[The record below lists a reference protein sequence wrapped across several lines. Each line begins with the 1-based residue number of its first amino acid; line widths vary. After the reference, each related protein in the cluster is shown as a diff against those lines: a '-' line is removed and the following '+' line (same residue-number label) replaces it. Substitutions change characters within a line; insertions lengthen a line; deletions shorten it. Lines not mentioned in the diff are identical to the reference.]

1 MKKILTLM
9 AAMSAVAGPAMA
21 ADYVWN
27 VDATGN
33 ITAEEKGDIAF
44 ANNKFTFTVNSDEKV
59 WVKGSNVTVSFGGK
73 KLTGTEVTFD
83 MEGAG
88 LLYTPGA
95 TGQVTVTLGAN
106 STIEKIKVVGES
118 SMEIED
124 LFEAVKAE
132 VQKANQETA
141 VWAPEDEDKASEYEL
156 KTFFTAVRAQIN
168 QQGAIN
174 QQVRALLENYQ
185 ANNSVDEHAEE
196 LKKRLNDAIENIK
209 TYVVLAKEDKKTY
222 DRIIGDDA
230 KALKEQLEKGTSTPK
245 NEEVDNNSEEYI
257 KDWKKSSEESSDLDK
272 PATFDKWKT
281 AWAEEAWNSFYT
293 DIEAIKNEALA
304 ELGKFANV
312 KLPDVGSGSFQT
324 GFTEADFK
332 AKYATLQTEAK
343 NVVNRAIFERDYAD
357 KIKAA
362 MEDIQAINEVVK
374 AGTPFSV
381 QTPSFSRLTDQVT
394 QLDRLLAQPT
404 DAHRSLTKEDLYG
417 LDPEGLNFKGSYD
430 DCANEIAYFKAALVK
445 QAKDALE
452 ARIEPTQKSLNETS
466 YKISAKYVNEKET
479 QKKFELEFAKIQK
492 QLDDLKTKVA
502 ALADFKDIVNT
513 YNTYNGDF
521 DTINKD
527 IDSKWQETLSEQKQ
541 EVLSNNH
548 NEAVTLLGK
557 VEKVREDY
565 NTNVL
570 RIKKWVKA
578 TWTDNDT
585 KVKLNANLKELFSV
599 AGGVD
604 KMKEDIVAD
613 TLRYTKLINETPD
626 VEFNANDNQYR
637 LLSGE
642 VGEFTKNLETVE
654 KAIMAQ
660 IEGAV
665 FTANLRAA
673 NYLNDDP
680 KSIADSYVKNAQD
693 ARKYA
698 NLWPGNEHE
707 LMSDHAVTLFQK
719 EFGKIAHK
727 DANKQGAGYLDEAQK
742 IIDDGH
748 VTEEAKVDIDKQK
761 LADKVAD
768 VEAIFAKV
776 KPAVDSLN
784 LVKKDY
790 KELYGVIYAQKIE
803 WNVVK
808 AKAATYQAAI
818 DAAAKEY
825 NTEGL
830 DVTARL
836 KELNKL
842 FDGVKDEDGCTEDG
856 AYITLEK
863 DTNPVNASNAELKA
877 YINKKIEDFKAGLN
891 EICHYPEIL
900 KNKAVMTT
908 ADADIKAVEAELVN
922 AREAIKA
929 YNETV
934 QAGATQLLNGAESAL
949 KTAKAAIEKA
959 YDDRKLA
966 DNYTEGQNLKQG
978 LTNASQEIKDA
989 LAWAAQTA
997 KDADL
1002 DYNGDGKVDVKDL
1015 LDADAEFQNSGD
1027 GFTFYKFFDAYLESL
1042 SK

>member
-21 ADYVWN
+21 DDYVWN

-33 ITAEEKGDIAF
+33 ITAEVKGDIAF
-44 ANNKFTFTVNSDEKV
+44 ANNKFTFTVNSGEKV
-59 WVKGSNVTVSFGGK
+59 WVKGSNVTVSFGGVN
-73 KLTGTEVTFD
+73 LTGKEVTFD

-95 TGQVTVTLGAN
+95 TSTGQVTVTLGTN

-118 SMEIED
+118 SMKIEG
-124 LFEAVKAE
+124 LFEAVKAQ

-141 VWAPEDEDKASEYEL
+141 VWATESDLEP
-156 KTFFTAVRAQIN
+156 FFTAVRAQIN
-168 QQGAIN
+168 KQGAIN

-185 ANNSVDEHAEE
+185 ANNSVNVHAAE
-196 LKKRLNDAIENIK
+196 LKIRLNAAIHKIK
-209 TYVVLAKEDKKTY
+209 KYVVLAKEDKETY

-230 KALKEQLEKGTSTPK
+230 KGLKELLEKGTSTPK
-245 NEEVDNNSEEYI
+245 NSEVDNNSEEYI
-257 KDWKKSSEESSDLDK
+257 KDWKKSSEKPSDSDK
-272 PATFDKWKT
+272 LATFDKWKT

-293 DIEAIKNEALA
+293 DKELLSIEAIKNEALA

-312 KLPDVGSGSFQT
+312 ELPDVASGSFQT

-332 AKYATLQTEAK
+332 AKYAKLQTEAK

-404 DAHRSLTKEDLYG
+404 DAHRSLTKEV
-417 LDPEGLNFKGSYD
+417 LNGPDFKGSYD
-430 DCANEIAYFKAALVK
+430 ERANEIDDIKAALVK
-445 QAKDALE
+445 QAKDALK

-479 QKKFELEFAKIQK
+479 QEKFELEFAKIQK
-492 QLDDLKTKVA
+492 RLDDLKTKVA

-541 EVLSNNH
+541 EVLRNNH

-570 RIKKWVKA
+570 RINKWVDA

-660 IEGAV
+660 IEWAV

-673 NYLNDDP
+673 NYLNDVP

-693 ARKYA
+693 ASKDK

-719 EFGKIAHK
+719 EFDKIAHK
-727 DANKQGAGYLDEAQK
+727 NADKQGAGYLDEAQK

-748 VTEEAKVDIDKQK
+748 VTDKANVDIDKQK

-784 LVKKDY
+784 EVKVDY
-790 KELYGVIYAQKIE
+790 KKLYGAIYAQKIE

-808 AKAATYQAAI
+808 AETAKYQKAI
-818 DAAAKEY
+818 DDAAKTY
-825 NTEGL
+825 GTTGF

-836 KELNKL
+836 KELNML

-856 AYITLEK
+856 ASTTLEK
-863 DTNPVNASNAELKA
+863 DTNPVNASNAELQA
-877 YINKKIEDFKAGLN
+877 SINKKIEDFKAGLN
-891 EICHYPEIL
+891 EICHYPDIL
-900 KNKAVMTT
+900 KNNAAMTT

-949 KTAKAAIEKA
+949 KTAKAAIEDASNKLT
-959 YDDRKLA
+959 LA

-989 LAWAAQTA
+989 LAWAAQAA
-997 KDADL
+997 KEADL
-1002 DYNGDGKVDVKDL
+1002 DYNGDGKVNVQDL

>member
-44 ANNKFTFTVNSDEKV
+44 ANNKFTFTVNSGEKV
-59 WVKGSNVTVSFGGK
+59 WVKGSNVTVSFGGNN
-73 KLTGTEVTFD
+73 LTGEEVTFD
-83 MEGAG
+83 MEGTG
-88 LLYTPGA
+88 MLYTPGA

-106 STIEKIKVVGES
+106 STIEKIKVVGAY
-118 SMEIED
+118 SMRIEG
-124 LFEAVKAE
+124 LFEDVKAE

-141 VWAPEDEDKASEYEL
+141 AWAAEPELEP
-156 KTFFTAVRAQIN
+156 FFTAVRAKIN
-168 QQGAIN
+168 EQGAIN
-174 QQVRALLENYQ
+174 QEVRALLEKYQ
-185 ANNSVDEHAEE
+185 AANTVDENAAS
-196 LKKRLNDAIENIK
+196 LMSRLNAAIINIK
-209 TYVVLAKEDKKTY
+209 QYVVFAKENKKTY

-230 KALKEQLEKGTSTPK
+230 QALKDQLEKGTSTPLNK
-245 NEEVDNNSEEYI
+245 DVDNDSEVYI
-257 KDWKKSSEESSDLDK
+257 KDWTKGTIPSK
-272 PATFDKWKT
+272 PATSGKWKT
-281 AWAEEAWNSFYT
+281 TWAEEAWNSFYK
-293 DIEAIKNEALA
+293 DIEAIKSEALA
-304 ELGKFANV
+304 ELGKFDKV
-312 KLPDVGSGSFQT
+312 KLPTVASGSFQT

-332 AKYATLQTEAK
+332 AKYATLQTEAT

-362 MEDIQAINEVVK
+362 KEDIQAINEVVK

-381 QTPSFSRLTDQVT
+381 ETPSFSRLTDEVT
-394 QLDRLLAQPT
+394 QLNRFLAQPT
-404 DAHRSLTKEDLYG
+404 DAHRSLTKADLYG
-417 LDPEGLNFKGSYD
+417 LNPNSLNFKGSYD
-430 DCANEIAYFKAALVK
+430 DCAKEIADIKAALVK

-466 YKISAKYVNEKET
+466 YKISAKYVNEPDT
-479 QKKFELEFAKIQK
+479 QKKYELEFAKIQK
-492 QLDDLKTKVA
+492 QLDDLKKKVA
-502 ALADFKDIVNT
+502 GVADFKDIVNT
-513 YNTYNGDF
+513 YNKHNSEF
-521 DTINKD
+521 DNINKD
-527 IDSKWQETLSEQKQ
+527 IDSKWQNTLSAQKK
-541 EVLSNNH
+541 EVLDNNH
-548 NEAVTLLGK
+548 KEAVALLEN
-557 VEKVREDY
+557 VEKVRKAY
-565 NTNVL
+565 NDNVL
-570 RIKKWVKA
+570 RIKKWVDA
-578 TWTDNDT
+578 TWTDEEDT
-585 KVKLNANLKELFSV
+585 DVKLNANLKELFSV

-604 KMKEDIVAD
+604 KMKDDIVAD

-642 VGEFTKNLETVE
+642 VDKFTQNLKTVE
-654 KAIMAQ
+654 TLIMAQ
-660 IEGAV
+660 INEAV

-673 NYLNDDP
+673 NYLNGSP
-680 KSIADSYVKNAQD
+680 KSSAEWYVSHAQE
-693 ARKYA
+693 AGYESA
-698 NLWPGNEHE
+698 NLWPGTKHE
-707 LMSDHAVTLFQK
+707 FMSAEAVAFFQK
-719 EFGKIAHK
+719 EFEKIAHK
-727 DANKQGAGYLDEAQK
+727 DANKQGAGYLDEAQS
-742 IIDDGH
+742 IIDAGH

-761 LADKVAD
+761 LADQVAD

-776 KPAVDSLN
+776 KPAVDALN
-784 LVKKDY
+784 KEKEAY
-790 KELYGVIYAQKIE
+790 KVLYYAIYVQKID

-808 AKAATYQAAI
+808 AEAATYQKAI

-825 NTEGL
+825 NTTGF

-842 FDGVKDEDGCTEDG
+842 FDGTKGVDGCTEDG
-856 AYITLEK
+856 AYTTLEK
-863 DTNPVNASNAELKA
+863 GTNPVNASNAELKA
-877 YINKKIEDFKAGLN
+877 SINKKIEDFKAGLN

-900 KNKAVMTT
+900 KNKAAMTT

-949 KTAKAAIEKA
+949 KTAKAAIEDANNKLT
-959 YDDRKLA
+959 LA

-989 LAWAAQTA
+989 LAWAAQAA

-1002 DYNGDGKVDVKDL
+1002 DYNGDGKVNVQDL
-1015 LDADAEFQNSGD
+1015 VDADADFQKTGD
-1027 GFTFYKFFDAYLESL
+1027 GFTFYKFLDAYLEYL

>member
-44 ANNKFTFTVNSDEKV
+44 ANNKFTFTVNSGEKV
-59 WVKGSNVTVSFGGK
+59 WVKGSNVTVSFGGAN
-73 KLTGTEVTFD
+73 LTGVETTFD
-83 MEGAG
+83 MEGTG
-88 LLYTPGA
+88 MLYTPGA

-106 STIEKIKVVGES
+106 STIEKIKVVGEY
-118 SMEIED
+118 SMRIEG

-141 VWAPEDEDKASEYEL
+141 VWATEPELEP
-156 KTFFTAVRAQIN
+156 FFTAVRAQIN
-168 QQGAIN
+168 KQGAIN
-174 QQVRALLENYQ
+174 QEVRALLEQYQ
-185 ANNSVDEHAEE
+185 AENSVDEHAVA
-196 LKKRLNDAIENIK
+196 LMGRLNAAILNIK
-209 TYVVLAKEDKKTY
+209 KYVVCAKEDKKTY
-222 DRIIGDDA
+222 DRIIGADA
-230 KALKEQLEKGTSTPK
+230 QALKDQLEKGTSTPK
-245 NEEVDNNSEEYI
+245 NKEVDNNSEVYI
-257 KDWKKSSEESSDLDK
+257 KDWTKGTSPNK
-272 PATFDKWKT
+272 PATSGKWKT
-281 AWAEEAWNSFYT
+281 AWAEEAWNSFYK
-293 DIEAIKNEALA
+293 DIEAIKSEALA
-304 ELGKFANV
+304 ELGKFDKAE
-312 KLPDVGSGSFQT
+312 LPAGSGSFQT

-332 AKYATLQTEAK
+332 AKYATLQTEAT

-362 MEDIQAINEVVK
+362 KEDIQAINEVVK

-381 QTPSFSRLTDQVT
+381 ETPSFSRLTDEVT
-394 QLDRLLAQPT
+394 QLNRFLAQPT
-404 DAHRSLTKEDLYG
+404 DAHRSLTKEN
-417 LDPEGLNFKGSYD
+417 LNGPDFKGLYD
-430 DCANEIAYFKAALVK
+430 DCAKEIADIKAALVK

-466 YKISAKYVNEKET
+466 YKISAKYVNEPET
-479 QKKFELEFAKIQK
+479 QKKYELEFAKIQK
-492 QLDDLKTKVA
+492 QLDDLKKNVA
-502 ALADFKDIVNT
+502 GVADFKDIVNT
-513 YNTYNGDF
+513 YNKYNGEF

-527 IDSKWQETLSEQKQ
+527 INSKWQNTLSAQKK
-541 EVLSNNH
+541 EVLDNNH
-548 NEAVTLLGK
+548 KQAVALLEN
-557 VEKVREDY
+557 VEKVRKAY
-565 NTNVL
+565 NDNVL
-570 RIKKWVKA
+570 RIKKWVDA
-578 TWTDNDT
+578 TWTDEEDT
-585 KVKLNANLKELFSV
+585 DVKLNANLKELFSV

-637 LLSGE
+637 LLKGE
-642 VGEFTKNLETVE
+642 AEKFTTNLQTV
-654 KAIMAQ
+654 KTAIMAQ
-660 IEGAV
+660 INEAV

-673 NYLNDDP
+673 NYLNGSP
-680 KSIADSYVKNAQD
+680 MSNAYWYVADAQE
-693 ARKYA
+693 AGHEYA
-698 NLWPGNEHE
+698 NLWPGTKHE
-707 LMSDHAVTLFQK
+707 FMSAEAVALFQK
-719 EFGKIAHK
+719 EFEKIAHK
-727 DANKQGAGYLDEAQK
+727 DANKQGAGYLDEAER
-742 IIDDGH
+742 IIAAGH
-748 VTEEAKVDIDKQK
+748 VTDFAKVDIDKQK
-761 LADKVAD
+761 LADQVAD

-776 KPAVDSLN
+776 KPAVDALN
-784 LVKKDY
+784 KEKVAY
-790 KELYGVIYAQKIE
+790 KNLYAAIYVQKIN

-808 AKAATYQAAI
+808 AEAATYQKAI

-825 NTEGL
+825 NTTGF

-842 FDGVKDEDGCTEDG
+842 FDGVKDVDGCTEDG
-856 AYITLEK
+856 AYTMLEK
-863 DTNPVNASNAELKA
+863 GTNPVNASNAELNA
-877 YINKKIEDFKAGLN
+877 SIDKKIEDFKAGLN
-891 EICHYPEIL
+891 EIRHYPEIL
-900 KNKAVMTT
+900 KNKAAMTT

-949 KTAKAAIEKA
+949 KTAKAAIEDASNKLT
-959 YDDRKLA
+959 LA
-966 DNYTEGQNLKQG
+966 DNYTDGQNLKQG

-989 LAWAAQTA
+989 LAWAAQAA

-1002 DYNGDGKVDVKDL
+1002 DYNGDGKVNVQDL

-1027 GFTFYKFFDAYLESL
+1027 GFTFYKFFDAYLEYL

>member
-44 ANNKFTFTVNSDEKV
+44 ANNKFTFTVNSGEKV
-59 WVKGSNVTVSFGGK
+59 WVKGSNVTVSFGGVN
-73 KLTGTEVTFD
+73 LTGKEVTFD

-106 STIEKIKVVGES
+106 STIKKIKVVGMS

-141 VWAPEDEDKASEYEL
+141 VWATESELEP
-156 KTFFTAVRAQIN
+156 FFTAVRAQIN
-168 QQGAIN
+168 KQGAIN
-174 QQVRALLENYQ
+174 QEVRALLENYQ
-185 ANNSVDEHAEE
+185 AKNSVDEHAVE
-196 LKKRLNDAIENIK
+196 LKKRLNDAIDNIK
-209 TYVVLAKEDKKTY
+209 KYVDLAKEDKKTY

-230 KALKEQLEKGTSTPK
+230 QELKKQLEIGTSTPK
-245 NEEVDNNSEEYI
+245 NYEINNNSEAYI
-257 KDWKKSSEESSDLDK
+257 KDWKKSSDKKIDLGK

-281 AWAEEAWNSFYT
+281 AWAEEAWNSFYK
-293 DIEAIKNEALA
+293 DIEAIKKEALA
-304 ELGKFANV
+304 ELGKFAKV
-312 KLPDVGSGSFQT
+312 ELPDVGSGSFQT

-374 AGTPFSV
+374 AGSPFSV
-381 QTPSFSRLTDQVT
+381 QTPSFSRLTDEVT

-404 DAHRSLTKEDLYG
+404 DAHRSLTKEV
-417 LDPEGLNFKGSYD
+417 LNGPDFKGSYD
-430 DCANEIAYFKAALVK
+430 KCANEIADIKAALVK
-445 QAKDALE
+445 QAKDALK

-466 YKISAKYVNEKET
+466 YKISAKYVNEPNT
-479 QKKFELEFAKIQK
+479 QKTYELEFAKIQK
-492 QLDDLKTKVA
+492 RLDDLKTKVDA
-502 ALADFKDIVNT
+502 VADFKDIVNT

-541 EVLSNNH
+541 EVLRNNH
-548 NEAVTLLGK
+548 NEAVTLLGN
-557 VEKVREDY
+557 VEEVREAY

-570 RIKKWVKA
+570 RIKKWVDEP
-578 TWTDNDT
+578 WTDNDT

-637 LLSGE
+637 LLKGKDQ
-642 VGEFTKNLETVE
+642 VVEFTKNLTKVKED
-654 KAIMAQ
+654 IMAQ
-660 IEGAV
+660 IKEAV

-673 NYLNDDP
+673 KYLNDDP
-680 KSIADSYVKNAQD
+680 KSNADWYVENA
-693 ARKYA
+693 REYRNEYA
-698 NLWPGNEHE
+698 NLWPGTKHE
-707 LMSDHAVTLFQK
+707 FMSEEAVDLFRK
-719 EFGKIAHK
+719 EFRKIAYK
-727 DANKQGAGYLDEAQK
+727 DNNQGAGYLDEAKK

-748 VTEEAKVDIDKQK
+748 VTDKAKVDIDKQK
-761 LADKVAD
+761 LADRVAE

-776 KPAVDSLN
+776 KPAVDALN
-784 LVKKDY
+784 EEKDAYKK
-790 KELYGVIYAQKIE
+790 LYEAIYVQKID

-808 AKAATYQAAI
+808 AEAATYQNAI
-818 DAAAKEY
+818 NDAAKKY
-825 NTEGL
+825 NTTGF

-842 FDGVKDEDGCTEDG
+842 FDGKKDVDGCTEDG
-856 AYITLEK
+856 AYTTLEK
-863 DTNPVNASNAELKA
+863 GTNPVNAKDAELNA
-877 YINKKIEDFKAGLN
+877 SINKKIEEFMAGLD
-891 EICHYPEIL
+891 EIRYYPEIL
-900 KNKAVMTT
+900 KNKAAMTT

-949 KTAKAAIEKA
+949 KTAKAAIEDASNKLT
-959 YDDRKLA
+959 LA

-989 LAWAAQTA
+989 LAWAAQAA

-1002 DYNGDGKVDVKDL
+1002 DYNDDGKVDVKDL

>member
-44 ANNKFTFTVNSDEKV
+44 ANNKFTFTVNSGEKV
-59 WVKGSNVTVSFGGK
+59 WVKGSNVTVSFGGAN
-73 KLTGTEVTFD
+73 LTGVETTFD
-83 MEGAG
+83 MEGTG
-88 LLYTPGA
+88 MLYTPGA

-106 STIEKIKVVGES
+106 STIEKIKVVGAY
-118 SMEIED
+118 SMRIEG

-141 VWAPEDEDKASEYEL
+141 VWATEAEL
-156 KTFFTAVRAQIN
+156 EPFFTAVRAQIN
-168 QQGAIN
+168 KQGAIN
-174 QQVRALLENYQ
+174 QEVRALLEQYQ
-185 ANNSVDEHAEE
+185 AENSVDEHAVA
-196 LKKRLNDAIENIK
+196 LMGRLNAAILNIK
-209 TYVVLAKEDKKTY
+209 KYVVCAKEDKKTY
-222 DRIIGDDA
+222 DRIIGADA
-230 KALKEQLEKGTSTPK
+230 EALKKQLEKGTSTPLNK
-245 NEEVDNNSEEYI
+245 DINNNSEEYI
-257 KDWKKSSEESSDLDK
+257 KDWKKSSSNNNK
-272 PATFDKWKT
+272 PATFVSWKT
-281 AWAEEAWNSFYT
+281 SWAEEAWNSFYK
-293 DIEAIKNEALA
+293 DIETIKSEALA
-304 ELGKFANV
+304 ELGKFDKAE
-312 KLPDVGSGSFQT
+312 LPAGSGSFQT

-332 AKYATLQTEAK
+332 AKYATLQTEAT

-362 MEDIQAINEVVK
+362 KEDIQAINEVVK

-381 QTPSFSRLTDQVT
+381 ETPSFSRLTDEVT
-394 QLDRLLAQPT
+394 QLNRFLAQPT
-404 DAHRSLTKEDLYG
+404 DAHRSLTKAN
-417 LDPEGLNFKGSYD
+417 LNGADFKGLYD
-430 DCANEIAYFKAALVK
+430 DCAKEIADIKASLVK

-466 YKISAKYVNEKET
+466 YKISAKYVNEPET
-479 QKKFELEFAKIQK
+479 QKKYELEFAKIQK
-492 QLDDLKTKVA
+492 QLDGLKKNVA
-502 ALADFKDIVNT
+502 AVADFKDIVNT
-513 YNTYNGDF
+513 YNKYNGDF

-527 IDSKWQETLSEQKQ
+527 IDSKWQNTLSAQKK
-541 EVLSNNH
+541 EVLDNNH
-548 NEAVTLLGK
+548 KEAVTLLGN
-557 VEKVREDY
+557 VEKVREAY

-570 RIKKWVKA
+570 RIKKWVDA

-604 KMKEDIVAD
+604 KMKDDIVAD

-642 VGEFTKNLETVE
+642 VETFTNNLKAVET
-654 KAIMAQ
+654 AIMAQ
-660 IEGAV
+660 IKDAV

-673 NYLNDDP
+673 NYLSGSPMSNAYWYV
-680 KSIADSYVKNAQD
+680 ADAQE
-693 ARKYA
+693 AGNEYA
-698 NLWPGNEHE
+698 NLWPGTKHE
-707 LMSDHAVTLFQK
+707 FMSAKAVLLFQK
-719 EFGKIAHK
+719 EFEKIAHK

-742 IIDDGH
+742 IIDAGH
-748 VTEEAKVDIDKQK
+748 VTEKDKVDIDKQK
-761 LADKVAD
+761 LADQVAD

-776 KPAVDSLN
+776 KPAVDALN
-784 LVKKDY
+784 KEKVAYKK
-790 KELYGVIYAQKIE
+790 LYEAIYVQKID

-808 AKAATYQAAI
+808 AEAATYQTAI
-818 DAAAKEY
+818 DDAAKEY
-825 NTEGL
+825 HTTGF

-842 FDGVKDEDGCTEDG
+842 FDGVKDVDGCTEDG
-856 AYITLEK
+856 AYTTLEK
-863 DTNPVNASNAELKA
+863 GTNPVNASNAELNA
-877 YINKKIEDFKAGLN
+877 SINKKIEDFKAGLN
-891 EICHYPEIL
+891 EIRHYPEIL
-900 KNKAVMTT
+900 KNKAAMTT

-949 KTAKAAIEKA
+949 KTAKAAIEDASNKLT
-959 YDDRKLA
+959 LA

-989 LAWAAQTA
+989 LAWAAQA
-997 KDADL
+997 ANDADL

-1027 GFTFYKFFDAYLESL
+1027 GFTFYKFFDAYLENL

>member
-9 AAMSAVAGPAMA
+9 AAMSAVAGPAIA

-44 ANNKFTFTVNSDEKV
+44 ANNKFTFTVNSGEKV
-59 WVKGSNVTVSFGGK
+59 WVKGSNVTVSFGGAN
-73 KLTGTEVTFD
+73 LTGKEVTFD

-141 VWAPEDEDKASEYEL
+141 VWATESDLEP
-156 KTFFTAVRAQIN
+156 FFTAVRAQIN
-168 QQGAIN
+168 KQGAIN
-174 QQVRALLENYQ
+174 QEVRALLENYQ
-185 ANNSVDEHAEE
+185 ANNSVDEHAAK
-196 LKKRLNDAIENIK
+196 LKLRLNAAIDNIK
-209 TYVVLAKEDKKTY
+209 KYVYLAKEDKKTY

-230 KALKEQLEKGTSTPK
+230 NALKEQLEKGTSTPK
-245 NEEVDNNSEEYI
+245 NFEVNNNSEEYI
-257 KDWKKSSEESSDLDK
+257 KDWKKSSDKKIDFYK

-293 DIEAIKNEALA
+293 DKELLSIEAIKNEALA

-332 AKYATLQTEAK
+332 AKYATLQAEAK

-381 QTPSFSRLTDQVT
+381 QTPRFSRLTDDVT

-417 LDPEGLNFKGSYD
+417 LDPERLNFKGSYD

-479 QKKFELEFAKIQK
+479 QEKFELEFAKIQK
-492 QLDDLKTKVA
+492 RLDDLKTKVA

-513 YNTYNGDF
+513 YNTYNGEF

-541 EVLSNNH
+541 EVLRNNH

-570 RIKKWVKA
+570 RIKKWVDA

-660 IEGAV
+660 IENAV
-665 FTANLRAA
+665 YHANLRAA

-680 KSIADSYVKNAQD
+680 KSIADSYVTDAQD
-693 ARKYA
+693 AREDK
-698 NLWPGNEHE
+698 NLWPGNKYE
-707 LMSDHAVTLFQK
+707 LMTKKAVGLFQK

-761 LADKVAD
+761 LADQVAD

-784 LVKKDY
+784 LVKEDY
-790 KELYGVIYAQKIE
+790 KKLYGAIYAQKIE

-808 AKAATYQAAI
+808 AETAKYQKAI
-818 DAAAKEY
+818 DDAAKTY
-825 NTEGL
+825 GTTGF

-836 KELNKL
+836 KELNML

-856 AYITLEK
+856 ASTTLEK

-949 KTAKAAIEKA
+949 KTAKAAIEDASNKLT
-959 YDDRKLA
+959 LA

-989 LAWAAQTA
+989 LAWAAQAA

-1002 DYNGDGKVDVKDL
+1002 DYNGDGKVNVQDL

>member
-44 ANNKFTFTVNSDEKV
+44 ANNKFTFTVNSGEKV
-59 WVKGSNVTVSFGGK
+59 WVKGSNVTVSFGGVN
-73 KLTGTEVTFD
+73 LTGKEVTFD

-106 STIEKIKVVGES
+106 STIEKIKVVGVS
-118 SMEIED
+118 SMQIED

-141 VWAPEDEDKASEYEL
+141 VWATESDLEP
-156 KTFFTAVRAQIN
+156 FFTAVRAQIN
-168 QQGAIN
+168 KQGAIN
-174 QQVRALLENYQ
+174 QEVRALLENYQ

-196 LKKRLNDAIENIK
+196 LKKRLNDAIDNIK
-209 TYVVLAKEDKKTY
+209 KYVDLAKEDKKTY

-230 KALKEQLEKGTSTPK
+230 KYLKEQLEKGTSTPK
-245 NEEVDNNSEEYI
+245 NLEVNNNSEEYI
-257 KDWKKSSEESSDLDK
+257 KDWKKSSEKLSDLGK

-304 ELGKFANV
+304 ELGKFDKV
-312 KLPDVGSGSFQT
+312 ELPDVGSGSFQT

-381 QTPSFSRLTDQVT
+381 QTPLFSRLTDEVT

-404 DAHRSLTKEDLYG
+404 DAHRSLTKEV
-417 LDPEGLNFKGSYD
+417 LNGADFKGSYD
-430 DCANEIAYFKAALVK
+430 KCAKEIADIKAALVK

-452 ARIEPTQKSLNETS
+452 ARIEPTQNSLNEKN
-466 YKISAKYVNEKET
+466 YKISAKYENEPDT
-479 QKKFELEFAKIQK
+479 QKKWELEFAKIQK
-492 QLDDLKTKVA
+492 QLDDLKKNVA
-502 ALADFKDIVNT
+502 AVADFKDIVNT

-541 EVLSNNH
+541 EVLRNNH

-570 RIKKWVKA
+570 RIKKWVGEP
-578 TWTDNDT
+578 WTDNDT
-585 KVKLNANLKELFSV
+585 KVKLNANLNELFKV

-637 LLSGE
+637 LLQGKDQ
-642 VGEFTKNLETVE
+642 VVKFTENLKIVKE
-654 KAIMAQ
+654 AIMAQ
-660 IEGAV
+660 IEEAV
-665 FTANLRAA
+665 YNANLRAA
-673 NYLNDDP
+673 NYLSGSPWSSANR
-680 KSIADSYVKNAQD
+680 YVEV
-693 ARKYA
+693 AREFDNKYT
-698 NLWPGNEHE
+698 NLWPGTKHE
-707 LMSDHAVTLFQK
+707 LMSANAVLLFQK
-719 EFGKIAHK
+719 EFEKIAHK
-727 DANKQGAGYLDEAQK
+727 NADKQGAGYLDEAKK

-748 VTEEAKVDIDKQK
+748 VTDRANVDIDKQK
-761 LADKVAD
+761 LADKVAE

-784 LVKKDY
+784 LVKEDY
-790 KELYGVIYAQKIE
+790 KKLYGAIYAQKIE

-808 AKAATYQAAI
+808 AETAKYQKAI
-818 DAAAKEY
+818 DDAAKTY
-825 NTEGL
+825 GTTGL

-836 KELNKL
+836 KELNML
-842 FDGVKDEDGCTEDG
+842 FDGVKDVDGCTEDG
-856 AYITLEK
+856 ASITLEK
-863 DTNPVNASNAELKA
+863 GTNPVNASNAELQA
-877 YINKKIEDFKAGLN
+877 YINKKIEDFKAGLY
-891 EICHYPEIL
+891 EICHYPDIL
-900 KNKAVMTT
+900 KNKAAMTT

-949 KTAKAAIEKA
+949 KTAKAAIEDASNKLT
-959 YDDRKLA
+959 LA

-989 LAWAAQTA
+989 LAWAAQAA

-1027 GFTFYKFFDAYLESL
+1027 GFTFYKFLDAYLEYL

>member
-44 ANNKFTFTVNSDEKV
+44 ANNKFTFTVNSGEKV
-59 WVKGSNVTVSFGGK
+59 WVKGSNVTVSFGGAN
-73 KLTGTEVTFD
+73 LTGVETTFD
-83 MEGAG
+83 MEGTG
-88 LLYTPGA
+88 MLYTPGA
-95 TGQVTVTLGAN
+95 KGQVTVTLGAN
-106 STIEKIKVVGES
+106 STIEKIKVVGEY
-118 SMEIED
+118 SMRIEG

-141 VWAPEDEDKASEYEL
+141 VWATEPELEP
-156 KTFFTAVRAQIN
+156 FFTAVRAQIN
-168 QQGAIN
+168 KQGAIN
-174 QQVRALLENYQ
+174 QEVRALLEQYQ
-185 ANNSVDEHAEE
+185 AENSVDEHAVA
-196 LKKRLNDAIENIK
+196 LMGRLNAAILNIK
-209 TYVVLAKEDKKTY
+209 KYVVCAKEDKKTY
-222 DRIIGDDA
+222 DRIIGADA
-230 KALKEQLEKGTSTPK
+230 QALKGQLEKGTSTPK
-245 NEEVDNNSEEYI
+245 NKEVDNNSEVYI
-257 KDWKKSSEESSDLDK
+257 KDWTKGTSPNK
-272 PATFDKWKT
+272 PATSGKWKT
-281 AWAEEAWNSFYT
+281 AWAEEAWNSFYK
-293 DIEAIKNEALA
+293 DIEAIKSEALA
-304 ELGKFANV
+304 ELGKFDKAE
-312 KLPDVGSGSFQT
+312 LPAGSGSFQT

-332 AKYATLQTEAK
+332 AKYATLQTEAT

-362 MEDIQAINEVVK
+362 KEDIQAINEVVK

-381 QTPSFSRLTDQVT
+381 ETPSFSRLTDEVT
-394 QLDRLLAQPT
+394 QLNRFLAQPT
-404 DAHRSLTKEDLYG
+404 DAHRSLTKADLNG
-417 LDPEGLNFKGSYD
+417 ADFKGLYD
-430 DCANEIAYFKAALVK
+430 DCAKEIADIKASLVK

-466 YKISAKYVNEKET
+466 YKISAKYVNEPET
-479 QKKFELEFAKIQK
+479 QKKYELEFAKIQK
-492 QLDDLKTKVA
+492 QLDGLKKNVA
-502 ALADFKDIVNT
+502 AVADFKDIVNT
-513 YNTYNGDF
+513 YNKYNGDF
-521 DTINKD
+521 DTINKE
-527 IDSKWQETLSEQKQ
+527 IDSKWQNTLSAQKK
-541 EVLSNNH
+541 EVLDNNH
-548 NEAVTLLGK
+548 KEAVALLGN
-557 VEKVREDY
+557 VEKVRTAY

-570 RIKKWVKA
+570 RIKKWVDA

-604 KMKEDIVAD
+604 KMKDDIVAD

-642 VGEFTKNLETVE
+642 VETFTNNLKAVET
-654 KAIMAQ
+654 AIMAQ
-660 IEGAV
+660 IKDAV

-673 NYLNDDP
+673 NYLSGSPMSN
-680 KSIADSYVKNAQD
+680 AYWYVAAAQE
-693 ARKYA
+693 AGNEYA
-698 NLWPGNEHE
+698 NLWPGTKHE
-707 LMSDHAVTLFQK
+707 FMSAKAVLLFQK
-719 EFGKIAHK
+719 EFEKIAHK

-742 IIDDGH
+742 IIDAGH
-748 VTEEAKVDIDKQK
+748 VTEKDKVDIDKQK
-761 LADKVAD
+761 LADQVAD

-776 KPAVDSLN
+776 KPAVDALN
-784 LVKKDY
+784 KEKVAYKK
-790 KELYGVIYAQKIE
+790 LYEAIYVQKID

-808 AKAATYQAAI
+808 AEAATYQTAI
-818 DAAAKEY
+818 DDAAKEY
-825 NTEGL
+825 HTTGF

-842 FDGVKDEDGCTEDG
+842 FDGVKDVDGCTEDG
-856 AYITLEK
+856 AYTTLEK
-863 DTNPVNASNAELKA
+863 GTNPVNASNAELNA
-877 YINKKIEDFKAGLN
+877 SINKKIEDFKAGLN
-891 EICHYPEIL
+891 EIRHYPEIL
-900 KNKAVMTT
+900 KNKAAMTT

-949 KTAKAAIEKA
+949 KTAKAAIEDASNKLT
-959 YDDRKLA
+959 LA

-989 LAWAAQTA
+989 LAWAAQAA

-1027 GFTFYKFFDAYLESL
+1027 GFTFYKFFDAYLENL

>member
-44 ANNKFTFTVNSDEKV
+44 ANNKFTFTVNSGEKV
-59 WVKGSNVTVSFGGK
+59 WVKGSNVTVSFGGAN
-73 KLTGTEVTFD
+73 LTGVETTFD
-83 MEGAG
+83 MEGTG
-88 LLYTPGA
+88 MLYTPGA

-106 STIEKIKVVGES
+106 STIQKIKVVGEY
-118 SMEIED
+118 SMRIEG

-141 VWAPEDEDKASEYEL
+141 VWATEAEL
-156 KTFFTAVRAQIN
+156 EPFFTAVRAQIN
-168 QQGAIN
+168 KQGAIN
-174 QQVRALLENYQ
+174 QEVRALLEQYQ
-185 ANNSVDEHAEE
+185 AENSVDEHAAA
-196 LKKRLNDAIENIK
+196 LMGRLNAAILNIK
-209 TYVVLAKEDKKTY
+209 KYVICAKADKKTY

-230 KALKEQLEKGTSTPK
+230 QALKNQLEKGTSTPL
-245 NEEVDNNSEEYI
+245 NRDVNNDSEVYI
-257 KDWKKSSEESSDLDK
+257 KDWKKSSSNNNK
-272 PATFDKWKT
+272 PATFVSWKT
-281 AWAEEAWNSFYT
+281 SWAEEAWNSFYK
-293 DIEAIKNEALA
+293 DIETIKSEALA
-304 ELGKFANV
+304 ELGKFDKAE
-312 KLPDVGSGSFQT
+312 LPAGSGSFQT

-332 AKYATLQTEAK
+332 AKYATLQTEAT

-362 MEDIQAINEVVK
+362 KEDIQAINEVVK

-381 QTPSFSRLTDQVT
+381 ETPSFSRLTDEVT
-394 QLDRLLAQPT
+394 QLNRFLAQPT
-404 DAHRSLTKEDLYG
+404 DAHRSLTKADLYG
-417 LDPEGLNFKGSYD
+417 LNPNSLNFKGSYD
-430 DCANEIAYFKAALVK
+430 DCAKEIADIKAALVK

-466 YKISAKYVNEKET
+466 YKISAKYVNEPET
-479 QKKFELEFAKIQK
+479 QKKYELEFAKIQK
-492 QLDDLKTKVA
+492 QLDDLKKNVA
-502 ALADFKDIVNT
+502 GVADFKDIVNT
-513 YNTYNGDF
+513 YNKYNGEF

-527 IDSKWQETLSEQKQ
+527 IDSKWQNTLSAQKK
-541 EVLSNNH
+541 EVLDNNH
-548 NEAVTLLGK
+548 KEAVTLLGN
-557 VEKVREDY
+557 VEKVRKAY
-565 NTNVL
+565 NDNVL
-570 RIKKWVKA
+570 RIKKWVDA
-578 TWTDNDT
+578 TWTNDDT
-585 KVKLNANLKELFSV
+585 DVKLNANLKELFSV

-604 KMKEDIVAD
+604 KMKDDIVAD

-642 VGEFTKNLETVE
+642 VETFTNNLKAVE

-660 IEGAV
+660 INEAV

-673 NYLNDDP
+673 NYLTGTPMSNAYWYV
-680 KSIADSYVKNAQD
+680 ADAKEAGHE
-693 ARKYA
+693 YA
-698 NLWPGNEHE
+698 NLWPGTKHE
-707 LMSDHAVTLFQK
+707 FMSADAVALFQK
-719 EFGKIAHK
+719 EFEKIAYK
-727 DANKQGAGYLDEAQK
+727 DANKQGAGYLDEAER
-742 IIDDGH
+742 IIAAGH
-748 VTEEAKVDIDKQK
+748 VTDFAKVDIDKQK
-761 LADKVAD
+761 LADQVAD

-776 KPAVDSLN
+776 KPAVDALN
-784 LVKKDY
+784 KEKVAY
-790 KELYGVIYAQKIE
+790 KNLYDAIYVQKID

-808 AKAATYQAAI
+808 AEAATYQKAI

-825 NTEGL
+825 NTTGF

-842 FDGVKDEDGCTEDG
+842 FDGVKDVDGCTEDG
-856 AYITLEK
+856 AYTMLEK
-863 DTNPVNASNAELKA
+863 GTNPVNASNAELNA
-877 YINKKIEDFKAGLN
+877 SINKKIEDFKAGLN
-891 EICHYPEIL
+891 EIRHYPEIL
-900 KNKAVMTT
+900 KNKAAMTT

-949 KTAKAAIEKA
+949 KTAKAAIEDASNKLT
-959 YDDRKLA
+959 LA

-989 LAWAAQTA
+989 LAWAAQAA

-1002 DYNGDGKVDVKDL
+1002 DYNGDGKVNVQDL
-1015 LDADAEFQNSGD
+1015 VDADADFQKTGD
-1027 GFTFYKFFDAYLESL
+1027 GFTFYKFLDAYLEYL

>member
-44 ANNKFTFTVNSDEKV
+44 ANNKFTFTVNSGEKV
-59 WVKGSNVTVSFGGK
+59 WVKGSNVTVSFGGAN
-73 KLTGTEVTFD
+73 LTGVETTFD
-83 MEGAG
+83 MEGTG
-88 LLYTPGA
+88 MLYTPGA
-95 TGQVTVTLGAN
+95 TGQVTVTLGAS
-106 STIEKIKVVGES
+106 STIEKIKVVGAY
-118 SMEIED
+118 SMRIEG

-141 VWAPEDEDKASEYEL
+141 VWATEAEL
-156 KTFFTAVRAQIN
+156 EPFFTAVRAQIN
-168 QQGAIN
+168 KQGAIN
-174 QQVRALLENYQ
+174 QEVRALLEQYQ
-185 ANNSVDEHAEE
+185 AENSVDEHAAA
-196 LKKRLNDAIENIK
+196 LMGRLNAAILNIK
-209 TYVVLAKEDKKTY
+209 KYVICAKADKKTY

-230 KALKEQLEKGTSTPK
+230 QALKNQLEKGTSTPLNK
-245 NEEVDNNSEEYI
+245 EINNDSEVYI
-257 KDWKKSSEESSDLDK
+257 KDWKKSNSNPNK
-272 PATFDKWKT
+272 PATFVSWKT
-281 AWAEEAWNSFYT
+281 SWAEEAWNSFYK
-293 DIEAIKNEALA
+293 DIEAIKSEALA
-304 ELGKFANV
+304 ELGKFDKAESSA
-312 KLPDVGSGSFQT
+312 GSGSFQA

-332 AKYATLQTEAK
+332 AKYATLQTEAT

-362 MEDIQAINEVVK
+362 KEDIQAINEVVK

-381 QTPSFSRLTDQVT
+381 ETPSFSRLTDEVT
-394 QLDRLLAQPT
+394 QLNRFLAQPT
-404 DAHRSLTKEDLYG
+404 DAHRSLTKADL
-417 LDPEGLNFKGSYD
+417 EGADFKGLYD
-430 DCANEIAYFKAALVK
+430 NCAKEIADIKAALVK

-452 ARIEPTQKSLNETS
+452 ARVDPTQKSLNETS
-466 YKISAKYVNEKET
+466 YKISAKYVNEKDT
-479 QKKFELEFAKIQK
+479 QKKYELEFAKIQK
-492 QLDDLKTKVA
+492 QLDDLKKNVA
-502 ALADFKDIVNT
+502 AVADFKDIVNT
-513 YNTYNGDF
+513 YNKYNGEF

-527 IDSKWQETLSEQKQ
+527 IDSKWQNTLSAQKK
-541 EVLSNNH
+541 EVLDNNH
-548 NEAVTLLGK
+548 KEAVTLLEN
-557 VEKVREDY
+557 VEKVRKAY
-565 NTNVL
+565 NDNVL
-570 RIKKWVKA
+570 RIKKWVDA
-578 TWTDNDT
+578 TWTDEEDSD
-585 KVKLNANLKELFSV
+585 VKLNANLKELFSV

-642 VGEFTKNLETVE
+642 VETFTNNLKAVET
-654 KAIMAQ
+654 AIMAQ
-660 IEGAV
+660 IKEAV

-673 NYLNDDP
+673 NYLNGAP
-680 KSIADSYVKNAQD
+680 MSNAYWYVENAKD
-693 ARKYA
+693 ARYEYA
-698 NLWPGNEHE
+698 NLWPGTKHE
-707 LMSDHAVTLFQK
+707 FMSKEAVLLFQK
-719 EFGKIAHK
+719 EFEKIAHK

-742 IIDDGH
+742 IIDAGY

-761 LADKVAD
+761 LADKVAE
-768 VEAIFAKV
+768 VVAIFAKV
-776 KPAVDSLN
+776 KPAVDALN
-784 LVKKDY
+784 EEKDAYKK
-790 KELYGVIYAQKIE
+790 LYEAIYVQKID

-808 AKAATYQAAI
+808 AEAATYQEAI
-818 DAAAKEY
+818 NDAAKKY
-825 NTEGL
+825 NTTGF

-842 FDGVKDEDGCTEDG
+842 FDGKKDVDGCTEDG
-856 AYITLEK
+856 AYTTLEK
-863 DTNPVNASNAELKA
+863 GTNPVNASNAELNA
-877 YINKKIEDFKAGLN
+877 SINKKIEDFKAGLN
-891 EICHYPEIL
+891 EIRKYPEIL
-900 KNKAVMTT
+900 KNKAAMTT

-949 KTAKAAIEKA
+949 KTAKAAIEDASNKLE
-959 YDDRKLA
+959 LA

-989 LAWAAQTA
+989 LAWAAQAA

-1002 DYNGDGKVDVKDL
+1002 DYNGDGKVNVQDL
-1015 LDADAEFQNSGD
+1015 VDADADFQKTGD
-1027 GFTFYKFFDAYLESL
+1027 GFTFYKFLDAYLEYL

>member
-21 ADYVWN
+21 DDYVWN

-33 ITAEEKGDIAF
+33 ITAEVKGDIAF
-44 ANNKFTFTVNSDEKV
+44 ANNKFTFTVNSGEKV
-59 WVKGSNVTVSFGGK
+59 WVKGSNVTVSFGEVN
-73 KLTGTEVTFD
+73 LTGKEVTFD

-95 TGQVTVTLGAN
+95 TGQVTVTLSAN
-106 STIEKIKVVGES
+106 STIEKIKVVGEK
-118 SMEIED
+118 SMQIEK
-124 LFEAVKAE
+124 LFEAVKAQ

-141 VWAPEDEDKASEYEL
+141 VWATESELEP
-156 KTFFTAVRAQIN
+156 FFTAVRAQIN
-168 QQGAIN
+168 KQGAIN
-174 QQVRALLENYQ
+174 QEVRALLENYQ
-185 ANNSVDEHAEE
+185 ANNSVDVHAAE
-196 LKKRLNDAIENIK
+196 LKIRLNRAIHNIK
-209 TYVVLAKEDKKTY
+209 KYVVLAKEDKETY

-245 NEEVDNNSEEYI
+245 NSEVDNNSEEYI
-257 KDWKKSSEESSDLDK
+257 KDWKKSSDKEIDLDK

-293 DIEAIKNEALA
+293 DKELLSIEAIKNEALA

-312 KLPDVGSGSFQT
+312 KLPDVASGSFQT

-332 AKYATLQTEAK
+332 DKYAKLQTEAK

-404 DAHRSLTKEDLYG
+404 DAHRSLTKEDLNG
-417 LDPEGLNFKGSYD
+417 ADFKGLYD
-430 DCANEIAYFKAALVK
+430 NCANEIAGIKAALVK
-445 QAKDALE
+445 QAKDALK

-479 QKKFELEFAKIQK
+479 QEKFELEFAKIQK
-492 QLDDLKTKVA
+492 RLDDLKTKVA
-502 ALADFKDIVNT
+502 AVADFKDIVNT

-541 EVLSNNH
+541 EVLRNNH
-548 NEAVTLLGK
+548 NEAVTLLGN
-557 VEKVREDY
+557 VEEVREAY

-570 RIKKWVKA
+570 RIKKWVGEP
-578 TWTDNDT
+578 WTDNDT
-585 KVKLNANLKELFSV
+585 KVKLNANLNELFKV

-637 LLSGE
+637 LLKGKDQ
-642 VGEFTKNLETVE
+642 VFKFTENLKIVKE
-654 KAIMAQ
+654 AIMAQ
-660 IEGAV
+660 IEDAV
-665 FTANLRAA
+665 YNANLRAA
-673 NYLNDDP
+673 KYLSGTP
-680 KSIADSYVKNAQD
+680 WSIADSYVTDAQD
-693 ARKYA
+693 AREDK
-698 NLWPGNEHE
+698 NLWPGNKHE
-707 LMSDHAVTLFQK
+707 LMTKKAVDLFQK

-761 LADKVAD
+761 LADQVAD

-790 KELYGVIYAQKIE
+790 KELYGAIYAQKIE

-808 AKAATYQAAI
+808 AETAKYQKAI
-818 DAAAKEY
+818 DDAAKTY
-825 NTEGL
+825 GTTGF

-836 KELNKL
+836 KELNML

-856 AYITLEK
+856 ASTTLEK

-949 KTAKAAIEKA
+949 KTAKAAIEDASNKLT
-959 YDDRKLA
+959 LA

-1002 DYNGDGKVDVKDL
+1002 DYNGDGKVNVQDL

>member
-44 ANNKFTFTVNSDEKV
+44 ANNKFTFTVNSGEKV
-59 WVKGSNVTVSFGGK
+59 WVKGSNVTVSFGGAN
-73 KLTGTEVTFD
+73 LTGVETTFD
-83 MEGAG
+83 MEGTG
-88 LLYTPGA
+88 MLYTPGA

-106 STIEKIKVVGES
+106 STIEKIKVVGEY
-118 SMEIED
+118 SMRIEG

-141 VWAPEDEDKASEYEL
+141 VWATEPELEP
-156 KTFFTAVRAQIN
+156 FFTAVRAQIN
-168 QQGAIN
+168 KQGAIN
-174 QQVRALLENYQ
+174 QEVRALLEQYQ
-185 ANNSVDEHAEE
+185 AENSVDEHAVA
-196 LKKRLNDAIENIK
+196 LMGRLNAAILNIK
-209 TYVVLAKEDKKTY
+209 KYVVCAKEDKKTY
-222 DRIIGDDA
+222 DRIIGADA
-230 KALKEQLEKGTSTPK
+230 QALKGQLEKGTSTPK
-245 NEEVDNNSEEYI
+245 NKEVDNNSEVYI
-257 KDWKKSSEESSDLDK
+257 KDWKKGTSPNK
-272 PATFDKWKT
+272 PATSGKWKT
-281 AWAEEAWNSFYT
+281 AWAEEAWNSFYK
-293 DIEAIKNEALA
+293 DIEAIKSEALA
-304 ELGKFANV
+304 ELGKFDKAE
-312 KLPDVGSGSFQT
+312 LPAGSGSFQT

-332 AKYATLQTEAK
+332 AKYATLQTEAT

-362 MEDIQAINEVVK
+362 KEDIQAINEVVK

-381 QTPSFSRLTDQVT
+381 ETPSFSRLTDEVT
-394 QLDRLLAQPT
+394 QLNRFLAQPT
-404 DAHRSLTKEDLYG
+404 DAHRSLTKADLNGAY
-417 LDPEGLNFKGSYD
+417 FKGLYD
-430 DCANEIAYFKAALVK
+430 DCAKEIADIKAALVK

-466 YKISAKYVNEKET
+466 YKISAKYVNEPET
-479 QKKFELEFAKIQK
+479 QKKYELEFAKIQK
-492 QLDDLKTKVA
+492 QLDDLKKNVA
-502 ALADFKDIVNT
+502 GVADFKDIVNT
-513 YNTYNGDF
+513 YNKYNGEF

-527 IDSKWQETLSEQKQ
+527 INSKWQNTLSAQKK
-541 EVLSNNH
+541 EVLDNNH
-548 NEAVTLLGK
+548 KQAVALLEN
-557 VEKVREDY
+557 VEKVRKAY
-565 NTNVL
+565 NDNVL
-570 RIKKWVKA
+570 RIKKWVDA
-578 TWTDNDT
+578 TWTDEEDT
-585 KVKLNANLKELFSV
+585 DVKLNANLKELFSV

-637 LLSGE
+637 LLKGE
-642 VGEFTKNLETVE
+642 AEKFTTNLQTVE
-654 KAIMAQ
+654 TAIMAQ
-660 IEGAV
+660 INEAV

-673 NYLNDDP
+673 KYLNGSPMTDAYWYV
-680 KSIADSYVKNAQD
+680 ADAQD
-693 ARKYA
+693 ASNEYA
-698 NLWPGNEHE
+698 NLWPGTKHE
-707 LMSDHAVTLFQK
+707 FMSKEAVALFQK
-719 EFGKIAHK
+719 EFEKIAHK
-727 DANKQGAGYLDEAQK
+727 DANKQGAGYLDEAER
-742 IIDDGH
+742 IIAAGH
-748 VTEEAKVDIDKQK
+748 VTDFAKVDIDKQK
-761 LADKVAD
+761 LADQVAD

-776 KPAVDSLN
+776 KPAVDALN
-784 LVKKDY
+784 KEKVAY
-790 KELYGVIYAQKIE
+790 KNLYDAIYVQKID

-808 AKAATYQAAI
+808 AEAATYQKAI

-825 NTEGL
+825 NTTGF

-842 FDGVKDEDGCTEDG
+842 FDGTKGVDGCTEDG
-856 AYITLEK
+856 AYTTLEK
-863 DTNPVNASNAELKA
+863 GTNPVNASNAELKA
-877 YINKKIEDFKAGLN
+877 SINKKIEDFKAGLN
-891 EICHYPEIL
+891 EIRHYPEIL
-900 KNKAVMTT
+900 KNKAAMTT

-949 KTAKAAIEKA
+949 KTAKAAIEDASNKLT
-959 YDDRKLA
+959 LA

-989 LAWAAQTA
+989 LAWAAQAA

-1002 DYNGDGKVDVKDL
+1002 DYNGDGKVNVQDL
-1015 LDADAEFQNSGD
+1015 VDADADFQKTGD
-1027 GFTFYKFFDAYLESL
+1027 GFTFYKFLDAYLEYL

>member
-44 ANNKFTFTVNSDEKV
+44 ANNKFTFTVNSGEKV
-59 WVKGSNVTVSFGGK
+59 WVKGSNVTVSFGGAN
-73 KLTGTEVTFD
+73 LTGVETTFD
-83 MEGAG
+83 MEGTG
-88 LLYTPGA
+88 MLYTPGA

-106 STIEKIKVVGES
+106 STIEKIKVVGEY
-118 SMEIED
+118 SMRIEG

-141 VWAPEDEDKASEYEL
+141 VWATEPELEP
-156 KTFFTAVRAQIN
+156 FFTAVRAQIN
-168 QQGAIN
+168 KQGAIN
-174 QQVRALLENYQ
+174 QEVRALLEQYQ
-185 ANNSVDEHAEE
+185 AENSVDEHAVA
-196 LKKRLNDAIENIK
+196 LMGRLNAAILNIK
-209 TYVVLAKEDKKTY
+209 KYVVCAKEDKKTY
-222 DRIIGDDA
+222 DRIIGADA
-230 KALKEQLEKGTSTPK
+230 QALKDKLEKGTSTPK
-245 NEEVDNNSEEYI
+245 NKEVDNNSEVYI
-257 KDWKKSSEESSDLDK
+257 KDWTKGTSPNK
-272 PATFDKWKT
+272 PATSGKWKT
-281 AWAEEAWNSFYT
+281 AWAEEAWNSFYK
-293 DIEAIKNEALA
+293 DIEAIKSEALA
-304 ELGKFANV
+304 ELGKFDKAE
-312 KLPDVGSGSFQT
+312 LPAGSGSFQT

-332 AKYATLQTEAK
+332 AKYATLQTEAT

-362 MEDIQAINEVVK
+362 KEDIQAINEVVK

-381 QTPSFSRLTDQVT
+381 ETPSFSRLTDEVT
-394 QLDRLLAQPT
+394 QLNRFLAQPT
-404 DAHRSLTKEDLYG
+404 DAHRSLTKEN
-417 LDPEGLNFKGSYD
+417 LNGPDFKGLYD
-430 DCANEIAYFKAALVK
+430 DCAKEIADIKAALVK

-466 YKISAKYVNEKET
+466 YKISAKYVNEPET
-479 QKKFELEFAKIQK
+479 QKKYELEFAKIQK
-492 QLDDLKTKVA
+492 QLDDLKKNVA
-502 ALADFKDIVNT
+502 GVADFKDIVNT
-513 YNTYNGDF
+513 YNKYNGEF

-527 IDSKWQETLSEQKQ
+527 INSKWQNTLSAQKK
-541 EVLSNNH
+541 EVLDNNH
-548 NEAVTLLGK
+548 KQAVALLEN
-557 VEKVREDY
+557 VEKVRKAY
-565 NTNVL
+565 NDNVL
-570 RIKKWVKA
+570 RIKKWVDA
-578 TWTDNDT
+578 TWTDEEDT
-585 KVKLNANLKELFSV
+585 DVKLNANLKELFSV

-637 LLSGE
+637 LLKGE
-642 VGEFTKNLETVE
+642 AEKFTTNLQTV
-654 KAIMAQ
+654 KTAIMAQ
-660 IEGAV
+660 INEAV

-673 NYLNDDP
+673 NYLNGSP
-680 KSIADSYVKNAQD
+680 MSNAYWYVADAQE
-693 ARKYA
+693 AGHEYA
-698 NLWPGNEHE
+698 NLWPGTKHE
-707 LMSDHAVTLFQK
+707 FMSAEAVALFQK
-719 EFGKIAHK
+719 EFEKIAHK
-727 DANKQGAGYLDEAQK
+727 DANKQGAGYLDEAER
-742 IIDDGH
+742 IIAAGH
-748 VTEEAKVDIDKQK
+748 VTDFAKVDIDKQK
-761 LADKVAD
+761 LADQVAD

-776 KPAVDSLN
+776 KPAVDALN
-784 LVKKDY
+784 KEKVAY
-790 KELYGVIYAQKIE
+790 KNLYAAIYVQKID

-808 AKAATYQAAI
+808 AEAATYQKAI

-825 NTEGL
+825 NTTGF

-842 FDGVKDEDGCTEDG
+842 FDGVKDVDGCTEDG
-856 AYITLEK
+856 AYTMLEK
-863 DTNPVNASNAELKA
+863 GTNPVNASNAELNA
-877 YINKKIEDFKAGLN
+877 SIDKKIEDFKAGLN
-891 EICHYPEIL
+891 EIRHYPEIL
-900 KNKAVMTT
+900 KNKAAMTT

-949 KTAKAAIEKA
+949 KTAKAAIEDASNKLT
-959 YDDRKLA
+959 LA

-989 LAWAAQTA
+989 LAWAAQAA

-1002 DYNGDGKVDVKDL
+1002 DYNGDGKVNVQDL
-1015 LDADAEFQNSGD
+1015 VDADADFQKTGD
-1027 GFTFYKFFDAYLESL
+1027 GFTFYKFLDAYLEYL

>member
-44 ANNKFTFTVNSDEKV
+44 ANNKFTFTVNSGEKV
-59 WVKGSNVTVSFGGK
+59 WVKGSNVTVSFGGAN
-73 KLTGTEVTFD
+73 LTGVETTFD
-83 MEGAG
+83 MEGTG
-88 LLYTPGA
+88 MLYTPGA

-106 STIEKIKVVGES
+106 STIEKIKVVGEY
-118 SMEIED
+118 SMRIEG

-141 VWAPEDEDKASEYEL
+141 VWATEPELEP
-156 KTFFTAVRAQIN
+156 FFTAVRAQIN
-168 QQGAIN
+168 KQGAIN
-174 QQVRALLENYQ
+174 QEVRALLEQYQ
-185 ANNSVDEHAEE
+185 AENSVDEHAVA
-196 LKKRLNDAIENIK
+196 LMGRLNAAILNIK
-209 TYVVLAKEDKKTY
+209 KYVVCAKEDKKTY
-222 DRIIGDDA
+222 DRIIGADA
-230 KALKEQLEKGTSTPK
+230 QALKGQLEKGTSTPK
-245 NEEVDNNSEEYI
+245 NKEVDNNSEVYI
-257 KDWKKSSEESSDLDK
+257 KDWTKGTSPNK
-272 PATFDKWKT
+272 PATSGKWKT
-281 AWAEEAWNSFYT
+281 AWAEEAWNSFYK
-293 DIEAIKNEALA
+293 DIEAIKSEALA
-304 ELGKFANV
+304 ELGKFDKAE
-312 KLPDVGSGSFQT
+312 LPAGSGSFQT

-332 AKYATLQTEAK
+332 AKYATLQTEAT

-362 MEDIQAINEVVK
+362 KEDIQAINEVVK

-381 QTPSFSRLTDQVT
+381 ETPSFSRLTDEVT
-394 QLDRLLAQPT
+394 QLNRFLAQPT
-404 DAHRSLTKEDLYG
+404 DAHRSLTKADLNG
-417 LDPEGLNFKGSYD
+417 VDFKGLYD
-430 DCANEIAYFKAALVK
+430 NCAKEIADIKAALVK

-466 YKISAKYVNEKET
+466 YKISAKYVNEPET
-479 QKKFELEFAKIQK
+479 QKKYELEFAKIQK
-492 QLDDLKTKVA
+492 QLDGLKKNVA
-502 ALADFKDIVNT
+502 AVADFKDIVNT
-513 YNTYNGDF
+513 YNKYNGDF

-527 IDSKWQETLSEQKQ
+527 IDSKWQNTLSAQKK
-541 EVLSNNH
+541 EVLDNNH
-548 NEAVTLLGK
+548 KEAVTLLGN
-557 VEKVREDY
+557 VEKVREAY

-570 RIKKWVKA
+570 RIKKWVDA

-604 KMKEDIVAD
+604 KMKDDIVAD

-642 VGEFTKNLETVE
+642 VETFTNNLKAVET
-654 KAIMAQ
+654 AIMAQ
-660 IEGAV
+660 IKDAV

-673 NYLNDDP
+673 NYLSGSPMSNAYWYV
-680 KSIADSYVKNAQD
+680 ADAQE
-693 ARKYA
+693 AGNEYA
-698 NLWPGNEHE
+698 NLWPGTKHE
-707 LMSDHAVTLFQK
+707 FMSAKAVLLFQK
-719 EFGKIAHK
+719 EFEKIAHK

-742 IIDDGH
+742 IIDAGH
-748 VTEEAKVDIDKQK
+748 VTEKDKVDIDKQK
-761 LADKVAD
+761 LADQVAD

-776 KPAVDSLN
+776 KPAVDALN
-784 LVKKDY
+784 KEKEAYKK
-790 KELYGVIYAQKIE
+790 LYDAIYVQKID

-808 AKAATYQAAI
+808 AEAATYQTAI
-818 DAAAKEY
+818 DDAAKEY
-825 NTEGL
+825 HTTGF

-842 FDGVKDEDGCTEDG
+842 FDGVKDVDGCTEDG
-856 AYITLEK
+856 AYTTLEK
-863 DTNPVNASNAELKA
+863 GTNPVNASNAELNA
-877 YINKKIEDFKAGLN
+877 SINKKIEDFKAGLN
-891 EICHYPEIL
+891 EIRRYPEIL
-900 KNKAVMTT
+900 KNKAAMTT

-949 KTAKAAIEKA
+949 KTAKAAIEDA
-959 YDDRKLA
+959 SNNLKLA

-989 LAWAAQTA
+989 LAWAAQAA

-1002 DYNGDGKVDVKDL
+1002 DYNGDGKVNVQDL
-1015 LDADAEFQNSGD
+1015 VDADADFQKTGD
-1027 GFTFYKFFDAYLESL
+1027 GFTFYKFLDAYLEYL

>member
-44 ANNKFTFTVNSDEKV
+44 ANNKFTFTVNSGDKV
-59 WVKGSNVTVSFGGK
+59 WVKGSNVTVSFGGAY
-73 KLTGTEVTFD
+73 LTGVETTFD
-83 MEGAG
+83 MEGTG
-88 LLYTPGA
+88 MLYTPGA

-106 STIEKIKVVGES
+106 STIKKIKVVGEY
-118 SMEIED
+118 SMRIEG

-141 VWAPEDEDKASEYEL
+141 VWATEPELEP
-156 KTFFTAVRAQIN
+156 FFTAVRAQIN
-168 QQGAIN
+168 KQGAIN
-174 QQVRALLENYQ
+174 QEVRALLEQYQ
-185 ANNSVDEHAEE
+185 AENSVDEHAVA
-196 LKKRLNDAIENIK
+196 LMDRLNVAILNIK
-209 TYVVLAKEDKKTY
+209 KYVICAKEDKKTY
-222 DRIIGDDA
+222 DRIIGADA
-230 KALKEQLEKGTSTPK
+230 QALKGQLEKGTSTPINK
-245 NEEVDNNSEEYI
+245 DVDNNSEVYI
-257 KDWKKSSEESSDLDK
+257 KDWTKGTIPTK
-272 PATFDKWKT
+272 PATSGKWKT
-281 AWAEEAWNSFYT
+281 SWAEEAWNSFYK
-293 DIEAIKNEALA
+293 DIEAIKSEALA
-304 ELGKFANV
+304 ELGKFDKAE
-312 KLPDVGSGSFQT
+312 LPAGSGSFQT

-332 AKYATLQTEAK
+332 AKYATLQTEAT

-362 MEDIQAINEVVK
+362 KEDIQAINEVVK

-381 QTPSFSRLTDQVT
+381 ETPSFSRLTDEVT
-394 QLDRLLAQPT
+394 QLNRFLAQPT
-404 DAHRSLTKEDLYG
+404 DAHRSLTKAN
-417 LDPEGLNFKGSYD
+417 LNGADFKGLYD
-430 DCANEIAYFKAALVK
+430 DCAKEIADIKAALVK

-452 ARIEPTQKSLNETS
+452 ARVEPTQKSLNETS
-466 YKISAKYVNEKET
+466 YKISAKYVNEPET
-479 QKKFELEFAKIQK
+479 QKKYELEFAKIQK
-492 QLDDLKTKVA
+492 QLDDLKKNVA
-502 ALADFKDIVNT
+502 GVADFKDIVNT
-513 YNTYNGDF
+513 YNKYNGEF

-527 IDSKWQETLSEQKQ
+527 INSKWQNTLSAQKK
-541 EVLSNNH
+541 EVLDNNH
-548 NEAVTLLGK
+548 KEAVALLDN
-557 VEKVREDY
+557 VEKVRTAY
-565 NTNVL
+565 NDNVL
-570 RIKKWVKA
+570 RIKKWVDA
-578 TWTDNDT
+578 TWTDEDT
-585 KVKLNANLKELFSV
+585 DVKLNANLKELFSV

-604 KMKEDIVAD
+604 KMKDDIVAD

-642 VGEFTKNLETVE
+642 VETFTNNLKAVE

-660 IEGAV
+660 INEAV

-673 NYLNDDP
+673 NYLTGTPMSNAYWYV
-680 KSIADSYVKNAQD
+680 ADAKEAGHE
-693 ARKYA
+693 YA
-698 NLWPGNEHE
+698 NLWPGTKHE
-707 LMSDHAVTLFQK
+707 FMSVEAVLLFQK
-719 EFGKIAHK
+719 EFEKIAYK
-727 DANKQGAGYLDEAQK
+727 DANKQGAGYLDEAER
-742 IIDDGH
+742 IIAAGH
-748 VTEEAKVDIDKQK
+748 VTDFAKVDIDKQK
-761 LADKVAD
+761 LADQVAD

-776 KPAVDSLN
+776 KPAVDALN
-784 LVKKDY
+784 NEKVAY
-790 KELYGVIYAQKIE
+790 KNLYAAIYVQKID

-808 AKAATYQAAI
+808 AEAATYQKAI

-825 NTEGL
+825 NTTGF

-842 FDGVKDEDGCTEDG
+842 FDGVKDVDGCTEDG
-856 AYITLEK
+856 AYTMLEK
-863 DTNPVNASNAELKA
+863 GTNPVNASNAELNA
-877 YINKKIEDFKAGLN
+877 SINKKIEDFKAGLN
-891 EICHYPEIL
+891 EIRHYPEIL
-900 KNKAVMTT
+900 KNKAAMTT

-949 KTAKAAIEKA
+949 KTAKAAIEDASNKLT
-959 YDDRKLA
+959 LA

-989 LAWAAQTA
+989 LAWAAQAA

-1002 DYNGDGKVDVKDL
+1002 DYNGDGKVNVQDL
-1015 LDADAEFQNSGD
+1015 VDADADFQNTGD
-1027 GFTFYKFFDAYLESL
+1027 GFTFYKFLDAYLEYL

>member
-44 ANNKFTFTVNSDEKV
+44 ANNKFTFTVNSGEKV
-59 WVKGSNVTVSFGGK
+59 WVKGSNVTVSFGGVN
-73 KLTGTEVTFD
+73 LTGKEVTFD

-106 STIEKIKVVGES
+106 STIEKIKVVGEK
-118 SMEIED
+118 SMQIEK
-124 LFEAVKAE
+124 LFEAVKAQ

-141 VWAPEDEDKASEYEL
+141 VWATESDLEP
-156 KTFFTAVRAQIN
+156 FFTAVRAQIN
-168 QQGAIN
+168 KQGAIN
-174 QQVRALLENYQ
+174 QEVRALLENYQ
-185 ANNSVDEHAEE
+185 ANNSVNEHAAE
-196 LKKRLNDAIENIK
+196 LKVRLNAAIHKIK
-209 TYVVLAKEDKKTY
+209 KYVVLAKEDKETY

-230 KALKEQLEKGTSTPK
+230 KGLKEVLEKGTSTPK
-245 NEEVDNNSEEYI
+245 NSDVDNNSDEYI
-257 KDWKKSSEESSDLDK
+257 KDWKKSSDSDSDK
-272 PATFDKWKT
+272 PATFVKWKT

-293 DIEAIKNEALA
+293 DKELLSIEAIKNEALA

-312 KLPDVGSGSFQT
+312 KLPDVASGSFQT

-332 AKYATLQTEAK
+332 AKYAKLQTEAK

-404 DAHRSLTKEDLYG
+404 DAHRSLTKEDLNG
-417 LDPEGLNFKGSYD
+417 ADFKGSYD
-430 DCANEIAYFKAALVK
+430 ERAKEIADIKAALVK
-445 QAKDALE
+445 QAKDALK

-479 QKKFELEFAKIQK
+479 QEKFELEFAKIQK
-492 QLDDLKTKVA
+492 RLDDLKTKVA

-541 EVLSNNH
+541 EVLRNNH
-548 NEAVTLLGK
+548 NEAVTLLSN

-570 RIKKWVKA
+570 RIKKWVDEP
-578 TWTDNDT
+578 WTDNDT
-585 KVKLNANLKELFSV
+585 KVKLNANLKELFKV

-660 IEGAV
+660 IEWAV

-673 NYLNDDP
+673 NYLNDVP

-693 ARKYA
+693 ASKDK
-698 NLWPGNEHE
+698 NLWPGNKYE
-707 LMSDHAVTLFQK
+707 LMTEKAVGLFQK

-727 DANKQGAGYLDEAQK
+727 DNNQGAGYLDEAKK

-748 VTEEAKVDIDKQK
+748 VTDKANVDIDKQK
-761 LADKVAD
+761 LADQVAD

-784 LVKKDY
+784 LVKEDY
-790 KELYGVIYAQKIE
+790 KKLYGAIYAQKIE

-808 AKAATYQAAI
+808 AETAKYQKAI
-818 DAAAKEY
+818 DDAAKTY
-825 NTEGL
+825 GTTGF

-842 FDGVKDEDGCTEDG
+842 FDGKKDVDGCIEDG
-856 AYITLEK
+856 AYTTLEK
-863 DTNPVNASNAELKA
+863 GTNPVNAKDAELNA
-877 YINKKIEDFKAGLN
+877 SINKKIEDFKAGLN
-891 EICHYPEIL
+891 EIRHYPEIL
-900 KNKAVMTT
+900 KNNAAMTT

-949 KTAKAAIEKA
+949 KTAKAAIEDASNKLT
-959 YDDRKLA
+959 LA

-989 LAWAAQTA
+989 LAWAAQAA
-997 KDADL
+997 KEADL
-1002 DYNGDGKVDVKDL
+1002 DYNGDGKVNVQDL

>member
-33 ITAEEKGDIAF
+33 ITTDVKGDIAF
-44 ANNKFTFTVNSDEKV
+44 ANNKFTFTVNSGEKV
-59 WVKGSNVTVSFGGK
+59 WVKGSNVTVSFGGNN
-73 KLTGTEVTFD
+73 LTGEEVTFD

-88 LLYTPGA
+88 MLYTPGA

-106 STIEKIKVVGES
+106 STIEKIKVVGEL
-118 SMEIED
+118 SMRIEG

-141 VWAPEDEDKASEYEL
+141 VWATEPELEP
-156 KTFFTAVRAQIN
+156 FFTAVRAQIN
-168 QQGAIN
+168 KQGAIN
-174 QQVRALLENYQ
+174 QEVRALLEQYQ
-185 ANNSVDEHAEE
+185 AENSVDEHAVA
-196 LKKRLNDAIENIK
+196 LMGRLNAAILNIK
-209 TYVVLAKEDKKTY
+209 KYVVCAKEDKKTY
-222 DRIIGDDA
+222 DRIIGADA
-230 KALKEQLEKGTSTPK
+230 QALKGQLEKGTSTPK
-245 NEEVDNNSEEYI
+245 NKEVDNNSEVYI
-257 KDWKKSSEESSDLDK
+257 KDWTKGTSPNK
-272 PATFDKWKT
+272 PATSGKWKT
-281 AWAEEAWNSFYT
+281 AWAEEAWNSFYK
-293 DIEAIKNEALA
+293 DIEAIKSEALA
-304 ELGKFANV
+304 ELGKFDKAE
-312 KLPDVGSGSFQT
+312 LPAGSGSFQT

-332 AKYATLQTEAK
+332 AKYATLQTEAT

-362 MEDIQAINEVVK
+362 KEDIQAINEVVK

-381 QTPSFSRLTDQVT
+381 ETPSFSRLTDEVT
-394 QLDRLLAQPT
+394 QLNRFLAQPT
-404 DAHRSLTKEDLYG
+404 DAHRSLTKADLNG
-417 LDPEGLNFKGSYD
+417 ADFKGLYD
-430 DCANEIAYFKAALVK
+430 DCAKEIADIKAALVK

-466 YKISAKYVNEKET
+466 YKISAKYVNEPET
-479 QKKFELEFAKIQK
+479 QKKYELEFAKIQK
-492 QLDDLKTKVA
+492 QLDGLKKNVA
-502 ALADFKDIVNT
+502 AVADFKDIVNT
-513 YNTYNGDF
+513 YNKYNGDF

-527 IDSKWQETLSEQKQ
+527 IDSKWQNTLSAQKK
-541 EVLSNNH
+541 EVLDNNH
-548 NEAVTLLGK
+548 KEAVTLLGN
-557 VEKVREDY
+557 VEKVREAY

-570 RIKKWVKA
+570 RIKKWVDA

-642 VGEFTKNLETVE
+642 VETFTNNLKAVET
-654 KAIMAQ
+654 AIMAQ
-660 IEGAV
+660 IKDAV

-673 NYLNDDP
+673 NYLSGSPMSNAYWYV
-680 KSIADSYVKNAQD
+680 ADAQE
-693 ARKYA
+693 AGNEYA
-698 NLWPGNEHE
+698 NLWPGTKHE
-707 LMSDHAVTLFQK
+707 FMSAKAVLLFQK
-719 EFGKIAHK
+719 EFEKIAHK

-742 IIDDGH
+742 IIDAGH
-748 VTEEAKVDIDKQK
+748 VTEKDKVDIDKQK
-761 LADKVAD
+761 LADQVAD

-776 KPAVDSLN
+776 KPAVDALN
-784 LVKKDY
+784 KEKVAYKK
-790 KELYGVIYAQKIE
+790 LYEAIYVQKID

-808 AKAATYQAAI
+808 AEAATYQTAI
-818 DAAAKEY
+818 DDAAKEY
-825 NTEGL
+825 HTTGF

-842 FDGVKDEDGCTEDG
+842 FDGVKDVDGCTEDG
-856 AYITLEK
+856 AYTTLEK
-863 DTNPVNASNAELKA
+863 GTNPVNASNAELNA
-877 YINKKIEDFKAGLN
+877 SINKKIEDFKAGLN
-891 EICHYPEIL
+891 EIRHYPEIL
-900 KNKAVMTT
+900 KNKAAMTT

-949 KTAKAAIEKA
+949 KTAKAAIEDASNKLT
-959 YDDRKLA
+959 LA

-989 LAWAAQTA
+989 LAWAAQAA

-1002 DYNGDGKVDVKDL
+1002 DYNGDGKVNVQDL

-1027 GFTFYKFFDAYLESL
+1027 GFTFYKFFDAYLEYL

>member
-73 KLTGTEVTFD
+73 KLTGIEVTFD

-95 TGQVTVTLGAN
+95 TGQGQVTVTLGAN
-106 STIEKIKVVGES
+106 STIEKIKVVGKS

-141 VWAPEDEDKASEYEL
+141 VWAPEDEDKATEYEL

-174 QQVRALLENYQ
+174 QEVRALLENYQ
-185 ANNSVDEHAEE
+185 ANNSVDEHAAD
-196 LKKRLNDAIENIK
+196 LKLRLNAAIVNIK
-209 TYVVLAKEDKKTY
+209 KYVDLAKADKETY

-230 KALKEQLEKGTSTPK
+230 QELKKQLEIGTSTPK
-245 NEEVDNNSEEYI
+245 NSEVNNNSEKYI
-257 KDWKKSSEESSDLDK
+257 KDWKKSSEDSSDSGK
-272 PATFDKWKT
+272 PATFVKWKT
-281 AWAEEAWNSFYT
+281 AWAEEAWNSFYK

-304 ELGKFANV
+304 ELGKFDKV
-312 KLPDVGSGSFQT
+312 KLPDVGSGSFQA

-381 QTPSFSRLTDQVT
+381 QTPGFSRLTDQVT

-404 DAHRSLTKEDLYG
+404 DAHRSLTKQV
-417 LDPEGLNFKGSYD
+417 LNGPHFKGLYKK
-430 DCANEIAYFKAALVK
+430 CAKEIADFKAALVK

-479 QKKFELEFAKIQK
+479 QEKFELEFAKIQK
-492 QLDDLKTKVA
+492 RLDDLKTKVA

-541 EVLSNNH
+541 EVLRNNH

-570 RIKKWVKA
+570 RINKWVDA

-585 KVKLNANLKELFSV
+585 KVKLNANLNELFKV

-673 NYLNDDP
+673 NYLNDVP

-707 LMSDHAVTLFQK
+707 LMSEKAVGLFQK
-719 EFGKIAHK
+719 EFEKIAYK
-727 DANKQGAGYLDEAQK
+727 DNNQGAGYLDEAQK

-748 VTEEAKVDIDKQK
+748 VTDKANVDIDKQK

-790 KELYGVIYAQKIE
+790 KELYGAIYAQKIE

-808 AKAATYQAAI
+808 AETAKYQKAI
-818 DAAAKEY
+818 DDAAKTY
-825 NTEGL
+825 GTTGF

-836 KELNKL
+836 KELNML
-842 FDGVKDEDGCTEDG
+842 FDGVKDVDGCTEDG
-856 AYITLEK
+856 ASITLEK
-863 DTNPVNASNAELKA
+863 GTNPVNASNAELKA

>member
-33 ITAEEKGDIAF
+33 ITTDVKGDIAF
-44 ANNKFTFTVNSDEKV
+44 ANNKFTFTVNSGEKV

-73 KLTGTEVTFD
+73 NLTGEEVTFD
-83 MEGAG
+83 MEGTG
-88 LLYTPGA
+88 MLYTPGA

-106 STIEKIKVVGES
+106 STIEKIKVVGEY
-118 SMEIED
+118 SMRIEG

-141 VWAPEDEDKASEYEL
+141 VWATEPELEP
-156 KTFFTAVRAQIN
+156 FFTAVRAQIN
-168 QQGAIN
+168 KQGAIN
-174 QQVRALLENYQ
+174 QEVRALLEQYQ
-185 ANNSVDEHAEE
+185 AANTVDENAAA
-196 LKKRLNDAIENIK
+196 LMSRLNAAILNIK
-209 TYVVLAKEDKKTY
+209 KYVVCAKEDKKTY
-222 DRIIGDDA
+222 DRIIGADA
-230 KALKEQLEKGTSTPK
+230 QALKGQLEKGTSTPK
-245 NEEVDNNSEEYI
+245 NKEVDNNSEVYI
-257 KDWKKSSEESSDLDK
+257 KDWKKSSESVVNGNK

-281 AWAEEAWNSFYT
+281 SWAEEAWNSFYK
-293 DIEAIKNEALA
+293 DIEAIKSEALA
-304 ELGKFANV
+304 ELGKFDKAE
-312 KLPDVGSGSFQT
+312 LPAGSGSFQT

-332 AKYATLQTEAK
+332 AKYETLQAEAT

-362 MEDIQAINEVVK
+362 KEDIQAINEVVK

-381 QTPSFSRLTDQVT
+381 ETPSFSRLTDEVT
-394 QLDRLLAQPT
+394 QLNRFLAQPT
-404 DAHRSLTKEDLYG
+404 DAHRSLTKADLNG
-417 LDPEGLNFKGSYD
+417 ADFKGLYD
-430 DCANEIAYFKAALVK
+430 DCALEIAKIKAALVK

-466 YKISAKYVNEKET
+466 YKISAKYVNEPDT
-479 QKKFELEFAKIQK
+479 QKKYELEFAKIQK
-492 QLDDLKTKVA
+492 QLDELKKKVA
-502 ALADFKDIVNT
+502 GVADFKDIVNT
-513 YNTYNGDF
+513 YNKYNGEF

-527 IDSKWQETLSEQKQ
+527 INSKWQNTLSAQKK
-541 EVLSNNH
+541 EVLDNNH
-548 NEAVTLLGK
+548 KEAVALLDN
-557 VEKVREDY
+557 VEKVRTAY
-565 NTNVL
+565 NDNVL
-570 RIKKWVKA
+570 RIKKWVDA
-578 TWTDNDT
+578 TWTDEDT
-585 KVKLNANLKELFSV
+585 DVKLNANLKELFSV

-604 KMKEDIVAD
+604 KMKDDIVAD

-642 VGEFTKNLETVE
+642 VETFTNNLKAVE

-660 IEGAV
+660 INEAV

-673 NYLNDDP
+673 NYLTGTPMSNAYWYV
-680 KSIADSYVKNAQD
+680 ADAKEAGHE
-693 ARKYA
+693 YA
-698 NLWPGNEHE
+698 NLWPGTKHE
-707 LMSDHAVTLFQK
+707 FMSADAVALFQK
-719 EFGKIAHK
+719 EFEKIAYK
-727 DANKQGAGYLDEAQK
+727 DANKQGAGYLDEAER
-742 IIDDGH
+742 IIAAGH
-748 VTEEAKVDIDKQK
+748 VTDFAKVDIDKQK
-761 LADKVAD
+761 LADQVAE

-776 KPAVDSLN
+776 KPAVDALN
-784 LVKKDY
+784 KEKEAYKK
-790 KELYGVIYAQKIE
+790 LYDAIYVQKID

-808 AKAATYQAAI
+808 AEAATYQKAI

-825 NTEGL
+825 HTTGF

-842 FDGVKDEDGCTEDG
+842 FDGVKDVDGCTEDG
-856 AYITLEK
+856 AYTMLEK
-863 DTNPVNASNAELKA
+863 GTNPVNASNAELNA
-877 YINKKIEDFKAGLN
+877 SINKKIEDFKAGLN
-891 EICHYPEIL
+891 EIRHYPEIL
-900 KNKAVMTT
+900 KNKAAMTT

-949 KTAKAAIEKA
+949 KTAKAAIEDASNKLT
-959 YDDRKLA
+959 LA

-989 LAWAAQTA
+989 LAWAAQAA

-1002 DYNGDGKVDVKDL
+1002 DYNGDGKVNVQDL
-1015 LDADAEFQNSGD
+1015 VDADADFQKTGD
-1027 GFTFYKFFDAYLESL
+1027 GFTFYKFLDAYLEYL

>member
-44 ANNKFTFTVNSDEKV
+44 ANNKFTFTVNSGEKV
-59 WVKGSNVTVSFGGK
+59 WVKGSNVTVSFGGAN
-73 KLTGTEVTFD
+73 LTGVETTFD
-83 MEGAG
+83 MEGTG
-88 LLYTPGA
+88 MLYTPGA

-106 STIEKIKVVGES
+106 STIEKIKVVGAY
-118 SMEIED
+118 SMRIEG

-141 VWAPEDEDKASEYEL
+141 VWATEAEL
-156 KTFFTAVRAQIN
+156 EPFFTAVRAQIN
-168 QQGAIN
+168 KQGAIN
-174 QQVRALLENYQ
+174 QEVRALLEQYQ
-185 ANNSVDEHAEE
+185 AENSVDEHAAA
-196 LKKRLNDAIENIK
+196 LMGRLNAAILNIK
-209 TYVVLAKEDKKTY
+209 KYVICAKADKKTY

-230 KALKEQLEKGTSTPK
+230 QALKNQLEKGTSTPL
-245 NEEVDNNSEEYI
+245 NREINNDSEVYI
-257 KDWKKSSEESSDLDK
+257 KDWKKSSSNNNK
-272 PATFDKWKT
+272 PATFVSWKT
-281 AWAEEAWNSFYT
+281 SWAEEAWNSFYK
-293 DIEAIKNEALA
+293 DIETIKSEALA
-304 ELGKFANV
+304 ELGKFDKAE
-312 KLPDVGSGSFQT
+312 LPAGSGSFQT

-332 AKYATLQTEAK
+332 AKYATLQTEAT

-362 MEDIQAINEVVK
+362 KEDIQAINEVVK

-381 QTPSFSRLTDQVT
+381 ETPSFSVLTDEVT
-394 QLDRLLAQPT
+394 QLNRFLAQPT
-404 DAHRSLTKEDLYG
+404 DAHRSLTKADL
-417 LDPEGLNFKGSYD
+417 EGADFKGLYD
-430 DCANEIAYFKAALVK
+430 NCAKEIADIKAALVK

-466 YKISAKYVNEKET
+466 YKISAKYVNEPET
-479 QKKFELEFAKIQK
+479 QKKYELEFAKIQK
-492 QLDDLKTKVA
+492 QLDDLKKNVA
-502 ALADFKDIVNT
+502 GVADFKDIVNT
-513 YNTYNGDF
+513 YNKYNGEF

-527 IDSKWQETLSEQKQ
+527 IDSKWQNTLSAQKK
-541 EVLSNNH
+541 EVLDNNH
-548 NEAVTLLGK
+548 KQAVVLLDN
-557 VEKVREDY
+557 VEKVRKAY
-565 NTNVL
+565 NDNVL
-570 RIKKWVKA
+570 RIKKWVDA
-578 TWTDNDT
+578 TWTDEEDT
-585 KVKLNANLKELFSV
+585 DVNLNANLKELFSV

-637 LLSGE
+637 LLKGE
-642 VGEFTKNLETVE
+642 VGKFTENLETVE
-654 KAIMAQ
+654 TAIMKQ
-660 IEGAV
+660 IKEAV

-673 NYLNDDP
+673 NYLNGSP
-680 KSIADSYVKNAQD
+680 MSNAYWYVADAQE
-693 ARKYA
+693 AGHEYA
-698 NLWPGNEHE
+698 NLWPGTKHE
-707 LMSDHAVTLFQK
+707 FMSAEAVALFQK
-719 EFGKIAHK
+719 EFEKIAYK
-727 DANKQGAGYLDEAQK
+727 DANKQGAGYLDEAQS
-742 IIDDGH
+742 IINAGY
-748 VTEEAKVDIDKQK
+748 VTEQAKVDIDKQK
-761 LADKVAD
+761 LADRVAE

-776 KPAVDSLN
+776 KPAVDALN
-784 LVKKDY
+784 EEKVAYKK
-790 KELYGVIYAQKIE
+790 LYEAIYVQKID

-808 AKAATYQAAI
+808 AKAATYQEAI
-818 DAAAKEY
+818 NAAAKEY
-825 NTEGL
+825 HTTGF

-842 FDGVKDEDGCTEDG
+842 FDGVKDVDGCTEDG
-856 AYITLEK
+856 AYTTLEK
-863 DTNPVNASNAELKA
+863 GTNPVNAKDAELNA
-877 YINKKIEDFKAGLN
+877 SINKKIEDFKAGLN
-891 EICHYPEIL
+891 KIRKYPEIL
-900 KNKAVMTT
+900 KNKAAMTT

-949 KTAKAAIEKA
+949 KTAKAAIEDASNKLE
-959 YDDRKLA
+959 LA

-989 LAWAAQTA
+989 LAWAAQAA

-1002 DYNGDGKVDVKDL
+1002 DYNGDGKVNVQDL
-1015 LDADAEFQNSGD
+1015 VDADADFQKTGD
-1027 GFTFYKFFDAYLESL
+1027 GFTFYKFLDAYLEYL

>member
-1 MKKILTLM
+1 
-9 AAMSAVAGPAMA
+9 
-21 ADYVWN
+21 
-27 VDATGN
+27 
-33 ITAEEKGDIAF
+33 
-44 ANNKFTFTVNSDEKV
+44 
-59 WVKGSNVTVSFGGK
+59 
-73 KLTGTEVTFD
+73 
-83 MEGAG
+83 
-88 LLYTPGA
+88 
-95 TGQVTVTLGAN
+95 
-106 STIEKIKVVGES
+106 
-118 SMEIED
+118 
-124 LFEAVKAE
+124 
-132 VQKANQETA
+132 
-141 VWAPEDEDKASEYEL
+141 
-156 KTFFTAVRAQIN
+156 
-168 QQGAIN
+168 
-174 QQVRALLENYQ
+174 
-185 ANNSVDEHAEE
+185 
-196 LKKRLNDAIENIK
+196 
-209 TYVVLAKEDKKTY
+209 
-222 DRIIGDDA
+222 
-230 KALKEQLEKGTSTPK
+230 
-245 NEEVDNNSEEYI
+245 
-257 KDWKKSSEESSDLDK
+257 
-272 PATFDKWKT
+272 
-281 AWAEEAWNSFYT
+281 
-293 DIEAIKNEALA
+293 
-304 ELGKFANV
+304 
-312 KLPDVGSGSFQT
+312 
-324 GFTEADFK
+324 
-332 AKYATLQTEAK
+332 
-343 NVVNRAIFERDYAD
+343 
-357 KIKAA
+357 

-404 DAHRSLTKEDLYG
+404 DAHRSLTKEDLNG
-417 LDPEGLNFKGSYD
+417 ADFKGSYD
-430 DCANEIAYFKAALVK
+430 ERAKEIADIKAALVK

-452 ARIEPTQKSLNETS
+452 ARIEPTQNSLNETS

-479 QKKFELEFAKIQK
+479 QEKFELEFAKIQK
-492 QLDDLKTKVA
+492 RLDDLKTKVD

-541 EVLSNNH
+541 EVLRNNH

-557 VEKVREDY
+557 VEKVREAY

-570 RIKKWVKA
+570 RINKWVGA

-626 VEFNANDNQYR
+626 IEFNANDNQYR
-637 LLSGE
+637 LLQGKDQ
-642 VGEFTKNLETVE
+642 VFEFTKNLETVE
-654 KAIMAQ
+654 KDIMAQ
-660 IEGAV
+660 IKEAV

-680 KSIADSYVKNAQD
+680 KSIADSYVTDAQD
-693 ARKYA
+693 AREDK
-698 NLWPGNEHE
+698 NLWPGTKHE
-707 LMSDHAVTLFQK
+707 LMSVDAVTLFQK
-719 EFGKIAHK
+719 EFEKIAHK
-727 DANKQGAGYLDEAQK
+727 NADKQGAGYLDEAKK

-748 VTEEAKVDIDKQK
+748 VTDKANVDIDKQK
-761 LADKVAD
+761 LADQVAD

-784 LVKKDY
+784 LVKEDY
-790 KELYGVIYAQKIE
+790 KKLYGAIYAQKIK

-808 AKAATYQAAI
+808 AETAKYQKAI
-818 DAAAKEY
+818 DDAAKTY
-825 NTEGL
+825 GTTGF

-856 AYITLEK
+856 AYTTLEK
-863 DTNPVNASNAELKA
+863 GTNPVNASNAELQA
-877 YINKKIEDFKAGLN
+877 SINKKIEDFKAGLN

-900 KNKAVMTT
+900 KNNAAMTT

-949 KTAKAAIEKA
+949 KTAKAAIEDASNKLT
-959 YDDRKLA
+959 LA

-989 LAWAAQTA
+989 LAWAAQAA

-1027 GFTFYKFFDAYLESL
+1027 GFTFYKFFDAYLEYL

>member
-44 ANNKFTFTVNSDEKV
+44 ANNKFTFTVNSGEKV
-59 WVKGSNVTVSFGGK
+59 WVKGSNVTVSFGGVN
-73 KLTGTEVTFD
+73 LTGKEVTFD

-106 STIEKIKVVGES
+106 STIKKIKVVGMS

-141 VWAPEDEDKASEYEL
+141 VWATESELEP
-156 KTFFTAVRAQIN
+156 FFTAVRAQIN
-168 QQGAIN
+168 KQGAIN
-174 QQVRALLENYQ
+174 QEVRALLENYQ
-185 ANNSVDEHAEE
+185 AKNSVDEHAVE
-196 LKKRLNDAIENIK
+196 LKKRLNDAIDNIK
-209 TYVVLAKEDKKTY
+209 KYVDLAKEDKKTY

-230 KALKEQLEKGTSTPK
+230 QELKKQLEIGTSTPK
-245 NEEVDNNSEEYI
+245 NYEINNNSEAYI
-257 KDWKKSSEESSDLDK
+257 KDWKKSSDKKIDLGK

-281 AWAEEAWNSFYT
+281 AWAEEAWNSFYK
-293 DIEAIKNEALA
+293 DIEAIKKEALA
-304 ELGKFANV
+304 ELGKFAKV
-312 KLPDVGSGSFQT
+312 ELPDVGSGSFQT

-374 AGTPFSV
+374 AGSPFSV
-381 QTPSFSRLTDQVT
+381 QTPSFSRLTDEVT

-404 DAHRSLTKEDLYG
+404 DAHRSLTKEV
-417 LDPEGLNFKGSYD
+417 LNGPDFKGSYD
-430 DCANEIAYFKAALVK
+430 KCANEIADIKAALVK
-445 QAKDALE
+445 QAKDALK

-466 YKISAKYVNEKET
+466 YKISAKYVNEPNT
-479 QKKFELEFAKIQK
+479 QKTYELEFAKIQK
-492 QLDDLKTKVA
+492 RLDDLKTKVDA
-502 ALADFKDIVNT
+502 VADFKDIVNT

-541 EVLSNNH
+541 EVLRNNH
-548 NEAVTLLGK
+548 NEAVTLLGN
-557 VEKVREDY
+557 VEEVREAY

-570 RIKKWVKA
+570 RIKKWVDEP
-578 TWTDNDT
+578 WTDNDT

-637 LLSGE
+637 LLKGKDQ
-642 VGEFTKNLETVE
+642 VVEFTKNLTKVKED
-654 KAIMAQ
+654 IMAQ
-660 IEGAV
+660 IKEAV

-673 NYLNDDP
+673 KYLNDDP
-680 KSIADSYVKNAQD
+680 KSNADWYVENA
-693 ARKYA
+693 REYRNEYA
-698 NLWPGNEHE
+698 NLWPGTKHE
-707 LMSDHAVTLFQK
+707 FMSEEAVDLFRK
-719 EFGKIAHK
+719 EFRKIAYK
-727 DANKQGAGYLDEAQK
+727 DNNQGAGYLDEAKK

-748 VTEEAKVDIDKQK
+748 VTDKAKVDIDKQK
-761 LADKVAD
+761 LADRVAE

-776 KPAVDSLN
+776 KPAVDALN
-784 LVKKDY
+784 EEKDAYKK
-790 KELYGVIYAQKIE
+790 LYEAIYVQKID

-808 AKAATYQAAI
+808 AEAATYQNAI
-818 DAAAKEY
+818 NDAAKKY
-825 NTEGL
+825 NTTGF

-842 FDGVKDEDGCTEDG
+842 FDGKKDVDGCTEDG
-856 AYITLEK
+856 AYTTLEK
-863 DTNPVNASNAELKA
+863 GINPVNAKDAELNA
-877 YINKKIEDFKAGLN
+877 SINKKIEEFMAGLD
-891 EICHYPEIL
+891 EIRYYPEIL
-900 KNKAVMTT
+900 KNKAAMTT

-989 LAWAAQTA
+989 LAWAAQAA

-1002 DYNGDGKVDVKDL
+1002 DYNGDGKVNVQDL
-1015 LDADAEFQNSGD
+1015 VDADSDFQKTGD
-1027 GFTFYKFFDAYLESL
+1027 GFTFYKFLDAYLEYL

>member
-44 ANNKFTFTVNSDEKV
+44 ANNKFTFTVNSGEKV
-59 WVKGSNVTVSFGGK
+59 WVKGSNVTVSFGGNN
-73 KLTGTEVTFD
+73 LTGEEVTFD
-83 MEGAG
+83 MEGTG
-88 LLYTPGA
+88 MLYTPGA

-106 STIEKIKVVGES
+106 STIEKIKVVGAY
-118 SMEIED
+118 SMRIEG
-124 LFEAVKAE
+124 LFEDVKAE

-141 VWAPEDEDKASEYEL
+141 AWAAEPELEP
-156 KTFFTAVRAQIN
+156 FFTAVRAKIN
-168 QQGAIN
+168 EQGAIN
-174 QQVRALLENYQ
+174 QEVRALLEKYQ
-185 ANNSVDEHAEE
+185 AANTVDENAAS
-196 LKKRLNDAIENIK
+196 LMSRLNAAVINIK
-209 TYVVLAKEDKKTY
+209 QYVVFAKENKKTY

-230 KALKEQLEKGTSTPK
+230 QALKDQLEKGTSTPLNK
-245 NEEVDNNSEEYI
+245 DVDNDSEVYI
-257 KDWKKSSEESSDLDK
+257 KDWTKGTIPSK
-272 PATFDKWKT
+272 PATSGKWKT
-281 AWAEEAWNSFYT
+281 TWAEEAWNSFYK
-293 DIEAIKNEALA
+293 DIEAIKSEALA
-304 ELGKFANV
+304 ELGKFDKV
-312 KLPDVGSGSFQT
+312 KLPTVASGSFQT

-332 AKYATLQTEAK
+332 AKYATLQTEAT

-362 MEDIQAINEVVK
+362 KEDIQAINEVVK

-381 QTPSFSRLTDQVT
+381 ETPSFSRLTDEVT
-394 QLDRLLAQPT
+394 QLNRFLAQPT
-404 DAHRSLTKEDLYG
+404 DAHRSLTKADLYG
-417 LDPEGLNFKGSYD
+417 LNPNSLNFKGSYD
-430 DCANEIAYFKAALVK
+430 DCAKEIADIKAALVK

-466 YKISAKYVNEKET
+466 YKISAKYVNEPDT
-479 QKKFELEFAKIQK
+479 QKKYELEFAKIQK
-492 QLDDLKTKVA
+492 QLDDLKKKVA
-502 ALADFKDIVNT
+502 GVADFKDIVNT
-513 YNTYNGDF
+513 YNKHNSEF
-521 DTINKD
+521 DNINKD
-527 IDSKWQETLSEQKQ
+527 IDSKWQNTLSAQKK
-541 EVLSNNH
+541 EVLDNNH
-548 NEAVTLLGK
+548 KEAVALLEN
-557 VEKVREDY
+557 VEKVRKAY
-565 NTNVL
+565 NDNVL
-570 RIKKWVKA
+570 RIKKWVDA
-578 TWTDNDT
+578 TWTDEEDT
-585 KVKLNANLKELFSV
+585 DVKLNANLKELFSV

-604 KMKEDIVAD
+604 KMKDDIVAD

-642 VGEFTKNLETVE
+642 VDKFTQNLKTVE
-654 KAIMAQ
+654 TLIMAQ
-660 IEGAV
+660 INEAV

-673 NYLNDDP
+673 NYLNGSP
-680 KSIADSYVKNAQD
+680 KSSAEWYVSHAQE
-693 ARKYA
+693 AGYESA
-698 NLWPGNEHE
+698 NLWPGTKHE
-707 LMSDHAVTLFQK
+707 FMSAEAVALFQK
-719 EFGKIAHK
+719 EFEKIAHK
-727 DANKQGAGYLDEAQK
+727 DANKQGAGYLDEAQS
-742 IIDDGH
+742 IIDAGH

-761 LADKVAD
+761 LADQVAD

-776 KPAVDSLN
+776 KPAVDALN
-784 LVKKDY
+784 KEKEAY
-790 KELYGVIYAQKIE
+790 KVLYDAIYVQKID

-808 AKAATYQAAI
+808 AEAATYQKAI

-825 NTEGL
+825 NTTGF

-842 FDGVKDEDGCTEDG
+842 FDGTKGVDGCTEDG
-856 AYITLEK
+856 AYTTLEK
-863 DTNPVNASNAELKA
+863 GTNPVNASNAELKA
-877 YINKKIEDFKAGLN
+877 SINKKIEDFKAGLN
-891 EICHYPEIL
+891 EIRHYPEIL
-900 KNKAVMTT
+900 KNKAAMTT

-949 KTAKAAIEKA
+949 KTAKAAIEDANNKLT
-959 YDDRKLA
+959 LA

-989 LAWAAQTA
+989 LAWAAQAA

-1002 DYNGDGKVDVKDL
+1002 DYNGDGKVNVQDL
-1015 LDADAEFQNSGD
+1015 VDADADFQKTGD
-1027 GFTFYKFFDAYLESL
+1027 GFTFYKFLDAYLEYL